1 MQNYSYKVKN
11 ILKRHKNHTRY
22 IIVFFLLSAFVVS
35 FVCSAL
41 MKPAVSMT
49 NNDYLD
55 ENAYE
60 SEDLSNISFDM
71 EDNPTLLANATDGY
85 PITSG
90 KYEESD
96 WYTGGSLG
104 IAGDFHMFAFD
115 QLILNQ
121 HLNGNFATPNLYL
134 AAGAKAIGPNNDIK
148 ERMLSVVSNSIG
160 LIGVYFDDY
169 DDGNGGGNKYQS
181 AQIKFSDLYVPS
193 SCTITQFYPS
203 QTDLFDLSPMKQY
216 EAVNDEGNK
225 LVGYGNVINESTSR
239 GFSLKKIN
247 GQCYIQHAGSDYID
261 FSSYKT
267 KYQQMS
273 NSYSKLQSNV
283 EFNNGNINLPD
294 SSVQAQNILN
304 ITASDFNSINQ
315 HFSIS
320 GIDWSDGQY
329 QNNQTLVINVDLAGQ
344 TDFAFNKDVKY
355 SYKGS
360 TNLILNGGE
369 DSLYK
374 GTNILWNF
382 YDSSET
388 DGVYKGKIHNT
399 KTINGQFLAPGAD
412 VKLDVTFNG
421 NAIANKI
428 VINQESH
435 RADYLGAVITEN
447 KISVTAKKE
456 WLDNGSESHSAV
468 MVNLYQSTKP
478 RLSGDDIL
486 SNSALYKENVALN
499 EGNNWQHQ
507 WENLPNHDSDGNTYY
522 YYIVETNKPSDY
534 GTAYLN
540 NGVGKSNGTITVKNY
555 KPEYTELTVEKKWF
569 DRNGN
574 SISAPTDEIEFKL
587 YQSTFNASEKPGD
600 AELYPNETDAIHK
613 LNSSNNWSTTIGN
626 LPPVNEKGENLYYYV
641 EETSVENYKAT
652 YEKNGNTITIK
663 NKKIDGGLEINKQW
677 VDKDG
682 NPTSPTVNNIKVN
695 LKRTLTAP
703 SQTTSSGTGSDTRED
718 GLEIVGSVNLKRV
731 KLINNVNQDTNLGKV
746 IDITSSDAK
755 SPVTNWNKVSKIKIK
770 INAGSSEL
778 QLHLRY
784 NVTDQV
790 QTGTEIKKI
799 QNNQEIDIDSL
810 TTSNI
815 AAVVD
820 YDDNNGFDVDVEFLA
835 PITQKYTLN
844 IDWNGIASE
853 NDIFTA
859 ELYECDTTSDVGTS
873 VASVSLKP
881 DTNSTNF
888 DGYELISD
896 KYYYVKVKDN
906 SVKDGYTV
914 FGLPT
919 SKIKGDASVTS
930 DISCIGSNGAV
941 SGAPS
946 DAEYVAGYQN
956 IVLNAANGWSYRIE
970 ELPFVNA
977 SNQTYYY
984 YFEEVVPNGAEY
996 IPIQYSGNGVSLS
1009 TDSTKTINLTNMITG
1024 DTPESTNIQINV
1036 EKIWRGFDSKPN
1048 SITVQLQR
1056 SSDNGNTW
1064 TDVSGKS
1071 ATLDES
1077 NQWKCSFIDLPKKS
1091 DDDSVTYQY
1100 KVVEKN
1106 IPVGYNVSYS
1116 SDKMTESGTVTI
1128 TNTLKSLELAVN
1140 KKWIDN
1146 NSSNRPD
1153 ITLTLQRKLS
1163 DSGTWQDY
1171 ASVQPTPTKNG
1182 STWTYTY
1189 SNLPAYD
1196 TNGTTKYY
1204 YRVVEKSNPSGY
1216 VKVSSDSNGVAIDS
1230 TDKTITII
1238 NIKTLSLNLTKN
1250 WSDPDTQHND
1260 ITVEIHRSTNPND
1273 VPKQTFITVTSTSMS
1288 ASATSTTI
1296 LTTTTAPTTKTYVF
1310 NNLPQNNKP
1319 TNGGDYIA
1327 SVSNSFK
1334 YKLNSSD
1341 SYTNGTISSDGSST
1355 ISNVPA
1361 DNSYI
1366 KYQVGAVYKLDL
1378 TRIKSGDTVTFKFN
1392 SDNKDNTNFGYYSN
1406 KSGGFVGFTKSSDN
1420 TYSVKITDDISHYEF
1435 QCWSNEPEI
1444 TDTSSLSFTA
1454 NGMSSLI
1461 EVSVTA
1467 ASTTTSTSISTT
1479 SIITTTTTNA
1489 PSGNV
1494 VSGTITDYSSSPVI
1508 ELAQIRK
1515 AKFTFSG
1522 NQWAEAKIKIKKSTN
1537 VLHEIKIGFF
1547 NSDNTCVC
1555 IELPSD
1561 AIKDFLDSSTYIEK
1575 KIWGNTN
1582 YVFNSNSI
1590 TFTFTDAVDSIQ
1602 IEISNPSQK
1611 FTSIEYVVSDDST
1624 AQFKSAFKISGLNL
1638 LASNQGSN
1646 SNTDATLVQEVTL
1659 GSNNSWTKTI
1669 SDLPMYDESGN
1680 VYYYWVEEKF
1690 VNGYQSSYQYGDSPG
1705 DTGYITGNNGNITI
1719 LNTKVTSG
1727 SIEMPSTGGKGI
1739 NDYRNAGI
1747 IMMTASA
1754 GIYIALKIL
1763 KKKSMEFK

>member
-1 MQNYSYKVKN
+1 MMQNYSYKVKN

-134 AAGAKAIGPNNDIK
+134 AGGATTIGPNNDIK

-160 LIGVYFDDY
+160 LIGDYNDDY
-169 DDGNGGGNKYQS
+169 ENNKYKS
-181 AQIKFSDLYVPS
+181 SQIKFSDLYVPS

-216 EAVNDEGNK
+216 EAVKDEGNK

-304 ITASDFNSINQ
+304 ITASDFNSIKQ

-360 TNLILNGGE
+360 TASILNGGE

-399 KTINGQFLAPGAD
+399 ATINGQFLAPGAD

-435 RADYLGAVITEN
+435 RADYLGAVIKETE
-447 KISVTAKKE
+447 ISVTAKKE

-486 SNSALYKENVALN
+486 SNSDLYEENVELN

-574 SISAPTDEIEFKL
+574 SISSPTDEIEFKL

-663 NKKIDGGLEINKQW
+663 NKKNDGGLEINKQW

-682 NPTSPTVNNIKVN
+682 NPTSPTVNNITVN
-695 LKRTLTAP
+695 LKRALTAP

-718 GLEIVGSVNLKRV
+718 GLEIVGQVDYPRYNGGV
-731 KLINNVNQDTNLGKV
+731 V
-746 IDITSSDAK
+746 DITDS
-755 SPVTNWNKVSKIKIK
+755 TNSKVVKAMTENVRNKVSKIEITVVGSP
-770 INAGSSEL
+770 NGAFQYNCDQSGNNGSSNI
-778 QLHLRY
+778 QL
-784 NVTDQV
+784 NTS
-790 QTGTEIKKI
+790 T
-799 QNNQEIDIDSL
+799 IDLDNISL
-810 TTSNI
+810 TSNYI
-815 AAVVD
+815 KLDMYGDFTASVK
-820 YDDNNGFDVDVEFLA
+820 FLA
-835 PITQKYTLN
+835 PIAPKYTLN
-844 IDWNGIASE
+844 IDWNGVASE
-853 NDIFTA
+853 DDIFIA

-888 DGYELISD
+888 DGYELISN
-896 KYYYVKVKDN
+896 KYYYVKIKDN

-930 DISCIGSNGAV
+930 SISCFGSNGAV

-946 DAEYVAGYQN
+946 DAESVAGYQN

-996 IPIQYSGNGVSLS
+996 IPIQYNGNGVSLS

-1036 EKIWRGFDSKPN
+1036 EKIWRGFDSEPS

-1091 DDDSVTYQY
+1091 DDNSVTYQY

-1171 ASVQPTPTKNG
+1171 VSVQPTPTKNG
-1182 STWTYTY
+1182 NTWTYTY

-1216 VKVSSDSNGVAIDS
+1216 VKVSADSNGVAIDS

-1260 ITVEIHRSTNPND
+1260 ITVEIHRSTNKND

-1296 LTTTTAPTTKTYVF
+1296 LTTTTAPTTKTYIF

-1406 KSGGFVGFTKSSDN
+1406 KSEGFVGFTKSSDN

-1467 ASTTTSTSISTT
+1467 ASTTTLTSATTSTSISTT

-1489 PSGNV
+1489 PSGN
-1494 VSGTITDYSSSPVI
+1494 SETGTINYDGTEYTITVNNGNDIQIEKIIFDIKAIQGSNQVSVKLFNSENIVEWGQYVASLYIQNYSSLNISQKQKCNYSMNGNTVTIYDFEDKINKIVFYNSGLTATIDYKIIYADDGGTQQNSNSMNPVAFAYSSS
-1508 ELAQIRK
+1508 
-1515 AKFTFSG
+1515 
-1522 NQWAEAKIKIKKSTN
+1522 
-1537 VLHEIKIGFF
+1537 
-1547 NSDNTCVC
+1547 
-1555 IELPSD
+1555 
-1561 AIKDFLDSSTYIEK
+1561 FLK
-1575 KIWGNTN
+1575 G
-1582 YVFNSNSI
+1582 
-1590 TFTFTDAVDSIQ
+1590 
-1602 IEISNPSQK
+1602 
-1611 FTSIEYVVSDDST
+1611 
-1624 AQFKSAFKISGLNL
+1624 
-1638 LASNQGSN
+1638 N
-1646 SNTDATLVQEVTL
+1646 SNTDATLVREVTL

>member
-1 MQNYSYKVKN
+1 MMQNYSYKVKN

-96 WYTGGSLG
+96 WYTGGPLG

-121 HLNGNFATPNLYL
+121 HLNGNFATPNLVIKKV
-134 AAGAKAIGPNNDIK
+134 AATIGQNQKIREK
-148 ERMLSVVSNSIG
+148 MLSIAQNSISVWG
-160 LIGVYFDDY
+160 SYPSHGTWQNVSDFYIPKDINVSSLNPLTLDNIKFY
-169 DDGNGGGNKYQS
+169 DDNGVNLQEQKNQS
-181 AQIKFSDLYVPS
+181 WNVVLENLSFSV
-193 SCTITQFYPS
+193 
-203 QTDLFDLSPMKQY
+203 K
-216 EAVNDEGNK
+216 
-225 LVGYGNVINESTSR
+225 
-239 GFSLKKIN
+239 
-247 GQCYIQHAGSDYID
+247 HADDYID

-344 TDFAFNKDVKY
+344 TDFDFNKEVKY
-355 SYKGS
+355 CYKGS
-360 TNLILNGGE
+360 TDPINGGE
-369 DSLYK
+369 ESIFK

-399 KTINGQFLAPGAD
+399 AIINGQFLAPGAD
-412 VKLDVTFNG
+412 VKLDVNFNG

-486 SNSALYKENVALN
+486 SNSDLYEENVELN

-507 WENLPNHDSDGNTYY
+507 WGNLPNHDSDGNTYY

-555 KPEYTELTVEKKWF
+555 KPEYTKLTVEKKWF

-663 NKKIDGGLEINKQW
+663 NKKNDGGLEINKQW

-682 NPTSPTVNNIKVN
+682 NPTSPTVNNITVN

-718 GLEIVGSVNLKRV
+718 GLEIVGQVDCPAYKGGV
-731 KLINNVNQDTNLGKV
+731 V
-746 IDITSSDAK
+746 DITDS
-755 SPVTNWNKVSKIKIK
+755 TNSKVVKAMTENVRNKVSKIEITVVGSP
-770 INAGSSEL
+770 NGAFQYNCDQSGNNGSSNI
-778 QLHLRY
+778 QL
-784 NVTDQV
+784 NTS
-790 QTGTEIKKI
+790 T
-799 QNNQEIDIDSL
+799 IDLDNISL
-810 TTSNI
+810 TSNYI
-815 AAVVD
+815 KLEMYGDFTASVK
-820 YDDNNGFDVDVEFLA
+820 FLA

-844 IDWNGIASE
+844 IDWNGVASE
-853 NDIFTA
+853 DDIFIA

-930 DISCIGSNGAV
+930 DISCFGSNGAV

-946 DAEYVAGYQN
+946 DAESVADYQN

-1296 LTTTTAPTTKTYVF
+1296 LTTTTAPTTKTYIF

-1435 QCWSNEPEI
+1435 QCWSNELEI

-1467 ASTTTSTSISTT
+1467 ASTTTSTSATTSTSISTT

-1537 VLHEIKIGFF
+1537 VLHEIKLGFF

-1561 AIKDFLDSSTYIEK
+1561 AIKDFLDPSTYIEK
-1575 KIWGNTN
+1575 KIWDKTN

-1590 TFTFTDAVDSIQ
+1590 TFTFNDAVDSIQ
-1602 IEISNPSQK
+1602 IEISKSSYK

-1638 LASNQGSN
+1638 LALNQGSN

-1705 DTGYITGNNGNITI
+1705 DTGYITGNKGNITI

>member
-1 MQNYSYKVKN
+1 MMQNYSYKVKN

-134 AAGAKAIGPNNDIK
+134 ATGAAAIGPNNDIK

-160 LIGVYFDDY
+160 LIGKYFDDY

-193 SCTITQFYPS
+193 SCTINQIHPG
-203 QTDLFDLSPMKQY
+203 QTDFFDLSPMKQY
-216 EAVNDEGNK
+216 EAVRDEGNK
-225 LVGYGNVINESTSR
+225 LVGYGKVINESTSR

-360 TNLILNGGE
+360 TDSILNGGE
-369 DSLYK
+369 NSLYK

-399 KTINGQFLAPGAD
+399 ATINGQFLAPGAD

-435 RADYLGAVITEN
+435 RADYLGAVIEETE
-447 KISVTAKKE
+447 ISVTAKKE

-468 MVNLYQSTKP
+468 MVNLYQSKKP

-486 SNSALYKENVALN
+486 SKSDLYEENVELN

-574 SISAPTDEIEFKL
+574 SISSPTDEIEFKL

-682 NPTSPTVNNIKVN
+682 NPTSPTVNNITVN
-695 LKRTLTAP
+695 LKRALTAP

-718 GLEIVGSVNLKRV
+718 GLEIVGQVDYPSNKGGVV
-731 KLINNVNQDTNLGKV
+731 
-746 IDITSSDAK
+746 DITDS
-755 SPVTNWNKVSKIKIK
+755 TNSKVVKAMTENVRNKVSKIEITVVGSP
-770 INAGSSEL
+770 NGAFQYNCDQNGNNGSSNI
-778 QLHLRY
+778 QL
-784 NVTDQV
+784 NTS
-790 QTGTEIKKI
+790 T
-799 QNNQEIDIDSL
+799 IDLDNISL
-810 TTSNI
+810 TSNYI
-815 AAVVD
+815 KLDMYGDFTASVK
-820 YDDNNGFDVDVEFLA
+820 FLA
-835 PITQKYTLN
+835 PIAPKYTLN
-844 IDWNGIASE
+844 IDWNGVASE
-853 NDIFTA
+853 DDIFVA

-946 DAEYVAGYQN
+946 DAESVAGYQN

-1196 TNGTTKYY
+1196 TNGITKYY

-1288 ASATSTTI
+1288 TSATSTTI

-1406 KSGGFVGFTKSSDN
+1406 KSEGFVGFTKSSDN

-1435 QCWSNEPEI
+1435 QCWSNELEI

-1467 ASTTTSTSISTT
+1467 AS
-1479 SIITTTTTNA
+1479 A

-1537 VLHEIKIGFF
+1537 VLHEIKLGFF

-1561 AIKDFLDSSTYIEK
+1561 AIKDFLDSSAYIEK
-1575 KIWGNTN
+1575 TIWGNTN

-1590 TFTFTDAVDSIQ
+1590 TFTFTDDVDSIQ
-1602 IEISNPSQK
+1602 IEISNPNQK

>member
-1 MQNYSYKVKN
+1 MMQNYSYKVKN

-121 HLNGNFATPNLYL
+121 HFNGNFATPNLYL
-134 AAGAKAIGPNNDIK
+134 AGAATAFGPNNDIK

-160 LIGVYFDDY
+160 LIGEYLDDY
-169 DDGNGGGNKYQS
+169 DDGNGGGNKDKS
-181 AQIKFSDLYVPS
+181 AQIKFSDLYVPL
-193 SCTITQFYPS
+193 SCTITQFNPS
-203 QTDLFDLSPMKQY
+203 GHSNVFDLSPMKQY
-216 EAVNDEGNK
+216 EVVWGKDKK
-225 LVGYGNVINESTSR
+225 LVGYGKVINESTSR

-304 ITASDFNSINQ
+304 ITASDFNSIKQ

-360 TNLILNGGE
+360 TASILNGGE

-399 KTINGQFLAPGAD
+399 ATINGQFLAPGAD

-435 RADYLGAVITEN
+435 RADYLGAVIKETE
-447 KISVTAKKE
+447 ISVTAKKE

-486 SNSALYKENVALN
+486 SNSDLYEENVELN

-507 WENLPNHDSDGNTYY
+507 WENLPNHDIDGNTYY

-663 NKKIDGGLEINKQW
+663 NKKNDGGLEINKQW

-682 NPTSPTVNNIKVN
+682 NPTSPTVNNITVN

-718 GLEIVGSVNLKRV
+718 GLEIVGQVDYPRYNGGV
-731 KLINNVNQDTNLGKV
+731 V
-746 IDITSSDAK
+746 DITDS
-755 SPVTNWNKVSKIKIK
+755 TNSKVVKAMTENVRNKVSKIEITVVGSP
-770 INAGSSEL
+770 NGAFQYNCDQSGNNGSSNI
-778 QLHLRY
+778 QL
-784 NVTDQV
+784 NTS
-790 QTGTEIKKI
+790 T
-799 QNNQEIDIDSL
+799 IDLDNISL
-810 TTSNI
+810 TSNYIKLDMYGDFTASVKFLSPI
-815 AAVVD
+815 A
-820 YDDNNGFDVDVEFLA
+820 
-835 PITQKYTLN
+835 PKYTLN
-844 IDWNGIASE
+844 IDWNGVASE
-853 NDIFTA
+853 DDIFIA

-888 DGYELISD
+888 DGYELISN
-896 KYYYVKVKDN
+896 KYYYVKIKDN

-930 DISCIGSNGAV
+930 DISCFGSNGAV

-946 DAEYVAGYQN
+946 DAESVAGYQN

-1091 DDDSVTYQY
+1091 DDNSVTYQY

-1182 STWTYTY
+1182 NTWTYTY

-1216 VKVSSDSNGVAIDS
+1216 VKVSADSNGVAIDG

-1260 ITVEIHRSTNPND
+1260 ITVEIHRSTNKND

-1296 LTTTTAPTTKTYVF
+1296 LTTTTAPTTKTYIF

-1406 KSGGFVGFTKSSDN
+1406 KSEGFVGFTKSSDN

-1467 ASTTTSTSISTT
+1467 ASTTTSTSATTSTSISTT
-1479 SIITTTTTNA
+1479 SIITTTTINA
-1489 PSGNV
+1489 PSGN
-1494 VSGTITDYSSSPVI
+1494 SETGTINYDGTEYTITINNGNDIQIEKIIFDIKAIQGSNQVSVKLFNSENIVEWGQYVASLYIQNYSSLNISQKQKCNYSMNGNTVTIYDFEDKINKIVFYNSGLTATIDYKIIYADDGGTQQNSNSMNPVAFAYSSS
-1508 ELAQIRK
+1508 
-1515 AKFTFSG
+1515 
-1522 NQWAEAKIKIKKSTN
+1522 
-1537 VLHEIKIGFF
+1537 
-1547 NSDNTCVC
+1547 
-1555 IELPSD
+1555 
-1561 AIKDFLDSSTYIEK
+1561 FLK
-1575 KIWGNTN
+1575 G
-1582 YVFNSNSI
+1582 
-1590 TFTFTDAVDSIQ
+1590 
-1602 IEISNPSQK
+1602 
-1611 FTSIEYVVSDDST
+1611 
-1624 AQFKSAFKISGLNL
+1624 
-1638 LASNQGSN
+1638 N

-1705 DTGYITGNNGNITI
+1705 DTGYIKGNNGNITI

>member
-121 HLNGNFATPNLYL
+121 HFNGNFATPNLYL
-134 AAGAKAIGPNNDIK
+134 AGAATAFGPNNDIK

-160 LIGVYFDDY
+160 LIGEYLDDY
-169 DDGNGGGNKYQS
+169 DDGNGGGNKDKS
-181 AQIKFSDLYVPS
+181 AQIKFSDLYVPL
-193 SCTITQFYPS
+193 SCTITQFNPS
-203 QTDLFDLSPMKQY
+203 GHSNVFDLSPMKQY
-216 EAVNDEGNK
+216 EVVWGKDKK
-225 LVGYGNVINESTSR
+225 LVGYGKVINESTSR

-304 ITASDFNSINQ
+304 ITASDFNSIKQ

-360 TNLILNGGE
+360 TASILNGGE

-399 KTINGQFLAPGAD
+399 ATINGQFLAPGAD

-435 RADYLGAVITEN
+435 RADYLGAVIKETE
-447 KISVTAKKE
+447 ISVTAKKE

-486 SNSALYKENVALN
+486 SNSDLYEENVELN

-507 WENLPNHDSDGNTYY
+507 WENLPNHDIDGNTYY

-663 NKKIDGGLEINKQW
+663 NKKNDGGLEINKQW

-682 NPTSPTVNNIKVN
+682 NPTSPTVNNITVN

-718 GLEIVGSVNLKRV
+718 GLEIVGQVDYPRYNGGV
-731 KLINNVNQDTNLGKV
+731 V
-746 IDITSSDAK
+746 DITDS
-755 SPVTNWNKVSKIKIK
+755 TNSKVVKAMTENVRNKVSKIEITVVGSP
-770 INAGSSEL
+770 NGAFQYNCDQSGNNGSSNI
-778 QLHLRY
+778 QL
-784 NVTDQV
+784 NTS
-790 QTGTEIKKI
+790 T
-799 QNNQEIDIDSL
+799 IDLDNISL
-810 TTSNI
+810 TSNYIKLDMYGDFTASVKFLSPI
-815 AAVVD
+815 A
-820 YDDNNGFDVDVEFLA
+820 
-835 PITQKYTLN
+835 PKYTLN
-844 IDWNGIASE
+844 IDWNGVASE
-853 NDIFTA
+853 DDIFIA

-888 DGYELISD
+888 DGYELISN
-896 KYYYVKVKDN
+896 KYYYVKIKDN

-930 DISCIGSNGAV
+930 DISCFGSNGAV

-946 DAEYVAGYQN
+946 DAESVAGYQN

-1091 DDDSVTYQY
+1091 DDNSVTYQY

-1182 STWTYTY
+1182 NTWTYTY

-1216 VKVSSDSNGVAIDS
+1216 VKVSADSNGVAIDG

-1260 ITVEIHRSTNPND
+1260 ITVEIHRSTNKND

-1296 LTTTTAPTTKTYVF
+1296 LTTTTAPTTKTYIF

-1406 KSGGFVGFTKSSDN
+1406 KSEGFVGFTKSSDN

-1467 ASTTTSTSISTT
+1467 ASTTTSTSATTSTSISTT
-1479 SIITTTTTNA
+1479 SIITTTTINA
-1489 PSGNV
+1489 PSGN
-1494 VSGTITDYSSSPVI
+1494 SETGTINYDGTEYTITINNGNDIQIEKIIFDIKAIQGSNQVSVKLFNSENIVEWGQYVASLYIQNYSSLNISQKQKCNYSMNGNTVTIYDFEDKINKIVFYNSGLTATIDYKIIYADDGGTQQNSNSMNPVAFAYSSS
-1508 ELAQIRK
+1508 
-1515 AKFTFSG
+1515 
-1522 NQWAEAKIKIKKSTN
+1522 
-1537 VLHEIKIGFF
+1537 
-1547 NSDNTCVC
+1547 
-1555 IELPSD
+1555 
-1561 AIKDFLDSSTYIEK
+1561 FLK
-1575 KIWGNTN
+1575 G
-1582 YVFNSNSI
+1582 
-1590 TFTFTDAVDSIQ
+1590 
-1602 IEISNPSQK
+1602 
-1611 FTSIEYVVSDDST
+1611 
-1624 AQFKSAFKISGLNL
+1624 
-1638 LASNQGSN
+1638 N

-1705 DTGYITGNNGNITI
+1705 DTGYIKGNNGNITI

>member
-1 MQNYSYKVKN
+1 MMQNYSYKVKN

-121 HLNGNFATPNLYL
+121 HLNGNFATPNLVIKGI
-134 AAGAKAIGPNNDIK
+134 AATIGQNQKIREK
-148 ERMLSVVSNSIG
+148 MLSIAQNSISVWG
-160 LIGVYFDDY
+160 SYPSYGTWQNVSDFYIPKDINVSSLKPLTLD
-169 DDGNGGGNKYQS
+169 N
-181 AQIKFSDLYVPS
+181 IKFYDNNG
-193 SCTITQFYPS
+193 
-203 QTDLFDLSPMKQY
+203 
-216 EAVNDEGNK
+216 VNLQEQKNQSW
-225 LVGYGNVINESTSR
+225 NVILENLS
-239 GFSLKKIN
+239 FSVK
-247 GQCYIQHAGSDYID
+247 HADNYID

-304 ITASDFNSINQ
+304 ITASDFNSISQ

-344 TDFAFNKDVKY
+344 TDFAFNKAVTY

-360 TNLILNGGE
+360 ADSILNGGE
-369 DSLYK
+369 NSLYK

-399 KTINGQFLAPGAD
+399 AIINGQFLAPGAD

-435 RADYLGAVITEN
+435 RADYLGAVIKETE
-447 KISVTAKKE
+447 ISVTAKKE

-486 SNSALYKENVALN
+486 SNSDLYEENVELN

-574 SISAPTDEIEFKL
+574 SISSPTDEIEFKL

-663 NKKIDGGLEINKQW
+663 NKKNDGGLEINKQW

-682 NPTSPTVNNIKVN
+682 NPTSPTVNNITVN

-731 KLINNVNQDTNLGKV
+731 KLNNANQDTNLGKV

-755 SPVTNWNKVSKIKIK
+755 SPVTNWKKVSKIKIK
-770 INAGSSEL
+770 INAGSSAL
-778 QLHLRY
+778 QLNLRY
-784 NVTDQV
+784 NVTDQIY
-790 QTGTEIKKI
+790 TGTEIKKI
-799 QNNQEIDIDSL
+799 QNNQEIDIDNL

-815 AAVVD
+815 AAVVN
-820 YDDNNGFDVDVEFLA
+820 YDDNNGFDVDIEFLA

-844 IDWNGIASE
+844 IDWNGVASE
-853 NDIFTA
+853 DDIFVA

-919 SKIKGDASVTS
+919 SKIKGDVSVTS
-930 DISCIGSNGAV
+930 DISCFGSNGAV

-946 DAEYVAGYQN
+946 DAESVAGYQN

-1036 EKIWRGFDSKPN
+1036 EKIWRSFDSKPN

-1250 WSDPDTQHND
+1250 WSDLDTQHND

-1273 VPKQTFITVTSTSMS
+1273 VPKQTLITVTSTSMS
-1288 ASATSTTI
+1288 TSATSTTI

-1435 QCWSNEPEI
+1435 QCWGNEPEI

-1561 AIKDFLDSSTYIEK
+1561 AIKYFLDSSTYIEK

>member
-1 MQNYSYKVKN
+1 MMQNYSYKVKN

-85 PITSG
+85 PVTSG

-134 AAGAKAIGPNNDIK
+134 AGGATAIGPNNDIK

-160 LIGVYFDDY
+160 LIGVYLDDY

-216 EAVNDEGNK
+216 EAVRDEGNK

-360 TNLILNGGE
+360 TDSILNGGE

-399 KTINGQFLAPGAD
+399 ATINGQFLAPGAD

-435 RADYLGAVITEN
+435 RADYLGAVIKETE
-447 KISVTAKKE
+447 ISVTAKKE

-486 SNSALYKENVALN
+486 SNSDLYEENVELN

-574 SISAPTDEIEFKL
+574 SISSPTDEIEFKL

-682 NPTSPTVNNIKVN
+682 NPTSPTVNNITVN
-695 LKRTLTAP
+695 LKRALTAP

-718 GLEIVGSVNLKRV
+718 GLEIVGQVDYPRYNGGV
-731 KLINNVNQDTNLGKV
+731 V
-746 IDITSSDAK
+746 DITDS
-755 SPVTNWNKVSKIKIK
+755 TNSKVVKAMTENVRNKVSKIEITVVGSP
-770 INAGSSEL
+770 NGAFQYNCDQSGNNGSSNI
-778 QLHLRY
+778 QL
-784 NVTDQV
+784 NTS
-790 QTGTEIKKI
+790 T
-799 QNNQEIDIDSL
+799 IDLDNTSL
-810 TTSNI
+810 TSNYI
-815 AAVVD
+815 KLDMYGDFTASVK
-820 YDDNNGFDVDVEFLA
+820 FLA
-835 PITQKYTLN
+835 PIAPKYTLN
-844 IDWNGIASE
+844 IDWNGVASE
-853 NDIFTA
+853 DDIFIA

-888 DGYELISD
+888 DGYELISN
-896 KYYYVKVKDN
+896 KYYYVKIKDN

-919 SKIKGDASVTS
+919 SKIKGDVSVTS
-930 DISCIGSNGAV
+930 DISCFGSNGAV

-946 DAEYVAGYQN
+946 DAESVAGYQN

-970 ELPFVNA
+970 GLPFVNV

-996 IPIQYSGNGVSLS
+996 IPIQYSGNGVCLS

-1296 LTTTTAPTTKTYVF
+1296 LTTTTAPTTKTYIF

-1461 EVSVTA
+1461 EVTVTA
-1467 ASTTTSTSISTT
+1467 ASTTTSTTTTT

-1489 PSGNV
+1489 PSGN
-1494 VSGTITDYSSSPVI
+1494 SETGTINYDGTEYTITVNNGNDIQINSVVFDIKDITSGNQIHVSFLNAEKNSEWNHVASLYIQNYSSLNISDKQRCNYSMNGNTVTIYDFEDKINKIVFYNSGLTATIDYKIIYADDGGTQQNSNSMNPVAFAYSSS
-1508 ELAQIRK
+1508 
-1515 AKFTFSG
+1515 
-1522 NQWAEAKIKIKKSTN
+1522 
-1537 VLHEIKIGFF
+1537 
-1547 NSDNTCVC
+1547 
-1555 IELPSD
+1555 
-1561 AIKDFLDSSTYIEK
+1561 FLK
-1575 KIWGNTN
+1575 G
-1582 YVFNSNSI
+1582 
-1590 TFTFTDAVDSIQ
+1590 
-1602 IEISNPSQK
+1602 
-1611 FTSIEYVVSDDST
+1611 
-1624 AQFKSAFKISGLNL
+1624 
-1638 LASNQGSN
+1638 N

-1690 VNGYQSSYQYGDSPG
+1690 VNGYQSSYQYGDSPS
-1705 DTGYITGNNGNITI
+1705 DTGYITGTNGNITI

-1739 NDYRNAGI
+1739 NDYRNAGF

>member
-1 MQNYSYKVKN
+1 MMQNYSYKVKN

-134 AAGAKAIGPNNDIK
+134 AAGATAIGPNNDIK

-344 TDFAFNKDVKY
+344 TDFAFNKDVTY

-360 TNLILNGGE
+360 ADSILNGGE
-369 DSLYK
+369 ASLFK

-382 YDSSET
+382 YDSSKT
-388 DGVYKGKIHNT
+388 DGVYKGKIHST
-399 KTINGQFLAPGAD
+399 ETINGQFLAPGAD

-456 WLDNGSESHSAV
+456 WLDNGGESHSAV

-486 SNSALYKENVALN
+486 SNAALYAKNVELN

-522 YYIVETNKPSDY
+522 YYIVETNKPIDY

-574 SISAPTDEIEFKL
+574 SISSPTDEIEFKL

-663 NKKIDGGLEINKQW
+663 NKKNDGGLEINKQW

-682 NPTSPTVNNIKVN
+682 NSTTPTVNNITVN
-695 LKRTLTAP
+695 LKRALTAP

-718 GLEIVGSVNLKRV
+718 GLEIVGQVDYPAYKGGV
-731 KLINNVNQDTNLGKV
+731 V
-746 IDITSSDAK
+746 DITDS
-755 SPVTNWNKVSKIKIK
+755 TNSKVVKAMTENVRNKVRKIEITVVGGP
-770 INAGSSEL
+770 NGDFQYNCDQNGNNGSS
-778 QLHLRY
+778 
-784 NVTDQV
+784 N
-790 QTGTEIKKI
+790 IKL
-799 QNNQEIDIDSL
+799 NTSTIDLDNISL
-810 TTSNI
+810 TSNYI
-815 AAVVD
+815 KLDMYGDFTASVK
-820 YDDNNGFDVDVEFLA
+820 FLA
-835 PITQKYTLN
+835 PIAPKYTLN
-844 IDWNGIASE
+844 IDWNGVASE
-853 NDIFTA
+853 DDIFIA

-946 DAEYVAGYQN
+946 DAESVAGYQN

-1273 VPKQTFITVTSTSMS
+1273 VPKQTLITVTSTSMS

-1435 QCWSNEPEI
+1435 QCWGNEPEI

-1461 EVSVTA
+1461 EVSV
-1467 ASTTTSTSISTT
+1467 
-1479 SIITTTTTNA
+1479 TTTTTNA

-1508 ELAQIRK
+1508 ELAKIRK

-1537 VLHEIKIGFF
+1537 VLQEIKIGFF

>member
-1 MQNYSYKVKN
+1 MMQNYSYKVKN

-134 AAGAKAIGPNNDIK
+134 AAGATAIGPNNDIK

-344 TDFAFNKDVKY
+344 TDFAFNKNVKY

-360 TNLILNGGE
+360 TDLILNGGE

-399 KTINGQFLAPGAD
+399 ATINGQFLAPGAD

-486 SNSALYKENVALN
+486 SNSALYAENVELN

-507 WENLPNHDSDGNTYY
+507 WENIPNHDSDGNTYY

-574 SISAPTDEIEFKL
+574 SISSPTDEIEFKL

-663 NKKIDGGLEINKQW
+663 NKKNDGGLEINKQW

-682 NPTSPTVNNIKVN
+682 NPTSPTVNNITVN
-695 LKRTLTAP
+695 LKRALTAP

-718 GLEIVGSVNLKRV
+718 GLEIVGQVDYPRYNGGV
-731 KLINNVNQDTNLGKV
+731 V
-746 IDITSSDAK
+746 DITDS
-755 SPVTNWNKVSKIKIK
+755 TNSKVVKAMTENVRNKVSKIEITVVGSP
-770 INAGSSEL
+770 NGAFQYNCDQSGNNGSSNI
-778 QLHLRY
+778 QL
-784 NVTDQV
+784 NTS
-790 QTGTEIKKI
+790 T
-799 QNNQEIDIDSL
+799 IDLDNISL
-810 TTSNI
+810 TSNYI
-815 AAVVD
+815 KLDMYGDFTASVK
-820 YDDNNGFDVDVEFLA
+820 FLA
-835 PITQKYTLN
+835 PIAPKYTLN
-844 IDWNGIASE
+844 IDWNGVASE
-853 NDIFTA
+853 DDIFIA

-946 DAEYVAGYQN
+946 DAESVAGYQN

-1100 KVVEKN
+1100 KVAEKN

-1116 SDKMTESGTVTI
+1116 SDKMTESGTVKI

-1153 ITLTLQRKLS
+1153 ITLTLQRKSS

-1171 ASVQPTPTKNG
+1171 VSVQPTPTKNG
-1182 STWTYTY
+1182 NTWTYTY

-1216 VKVSSDSNGVAIDS
+1216 VKVSADSNGVAIDS

-1435 QCWSNEPEI
+1435 QCWGNEPEI

-1467 ASTTTSTSISTT
+1467 
-1479 SIITTTTTNA
+1479 NA
-1489 PSGNV
+1489 PSSNV

-1508 ELAQIRK
+1508 ELAQTQIRK

-1522 NQWAEAKIKIKKSTN
+1522 NEWAEAKIKIKKSTN
-1537 VLHEIKIGFF
+1537 ETKKIKLGFF
-1547 NSDNTCVC
+1547 SNNNSNIC
-1555 IELPSD
+1555 IEDDRSETD
-1561 AIKDFLDSSTYIEK
+1561 ADWSNWVEENSYSISGKQRVFKD
-1575 KIWGNTN
+1575 
-1582 YVFNSNSI
+1582 NSI
-1590 TFTFTDAVDSIQ
+1590 TFTFTDDVDSIQ
-1602 IEISNPSQK
+1602 IEISNSNQK

-1646 SNTDATLVQEVTL
+1646 FNTDATLVQEVTL

>member
-1 MQNYSYKVKN
+1 MMQNYSYKVKN

-134 AAGAKAIGPNNDIK
+134 AGGAAAIGPNNDIS

-160 LIGVYFDDY
+160 LIGKYFDDY

-193 SCTITQFYPS
+193 SCTITKPHPS
-203 QTDLFDLSPMKQY
+203 QTDFFDLSPMKQY
-216 EAVNDEGNK
+216 EAVRDEGNK

-315 HFSIS
+315 LFSIS

-344 TDFAFNKDVKY
+344 TDFAFNKAVQY

-360 TNLILNGGE
+360 TDSILNGGE
-369 DSLYK
+369 NSLYK

-388 DGVYKGKIHNT
+388 DGVYKGKIHST
-399 KTINGQFLAPGAD
+399 AIINGQFLAPGAD
-412 VKLDVTFNG
+412 VKLDVSFNG

-486 SNSALYKENVALN
+486 SNSDLYEENVELN

-663 NKKIDGGLEINKQW
+663 NKKNDGGLEINKQW

-682 NPTSPTVNNIKVN
+682 NPTSPTVNNITVN
-695 LKRTLTAP
+695 LKRALTAP
-703 SQTTSSGTGSDTRED
+703 SQTTSSGTGSDIRED
-718 GLEIVGSVNLKRV
+718 GLEIVGQVDYPRYNGGV
-731 KLINNVNQDTNLGKV
+731 V
-746 IDITSSDAK
+746 DITDS
-755 SPVTNWNKVSKIKIK
+755 TNSKVVKAMTENVRNKVSKIEITVVGSP
-770 INAGSSEL
+770 NGAFQYNCDQSGNNGSSNI
-778 QLHLRY
+778 QL
-784 NVTDQV
+784 NTS
-790 QTGTEIKKI
+790 T
-799 QNNQEIDIDSL
+799 IDLDNISL
-810 TTSNI
+810 TSNYI
-815 AAVVD
+815 KLDMYGDFTASVK
-820 YDDNNGFDVDVEFLA
+820 FLA
-835 PITQKYTLN
+835 PIAPKYTLN
-844 IDWNGIASE
+844 IDWNGVASE
-853 NDIFTA
+853 DDIFIA
-859 ELYECDTTSDVGTS
+859 ELYECDTTSDVGTF

-881 DTNSTNF
+881 DTNSTKF
-888 DGYELISD
+888 DGYELISN
-896 KYYYVKVKDN
+896 KYYYVKIKDN

-930 DISCIGSNGAV
+930 DISCFGSNGAV

-946 DAEYVAGYQN
+946 DAESVAGYQN

-1116 SDKMTESGTVTI
+1116 SDKMTESGTVKI

-1216 VKVSSDSNGVAIDS
+1216 VKVSADSNGVAIDS

-1406 KSGGFVGFTKSSDN
+1406 KSEGFVGFTKSSDN

-1435 QCWSNEPEI
+1435 QCWSNELEI

-1467 ASTTTSTSISTT
+1467 AS
-1479 SIITTTTTNA
+1479 A

-1537 VLHEIKIGFF
+1537 VLHEIKLGFF

-1561 AIKDFLDSSTYIEK
+1561 AIKDFLDSSAYIEK
-1575 KIWGNTN
+1575 TIWGNTN

-1590 TFTFTDAVDSIQ
+1590 TFTFTGDVDSIQ
-1602 IEISNPSQK
+1602 IEIIKSDHK

>member
-1 MQNYSYKVKN
+1 MMQNYSYKVKN

-134 AAGAKAIGPNNDIK
+134 AAGATAIGPNNDIK

-203 QTDLFDLSPMKQY
+203 QTNLFDLSPMKQY

-360 TNLILNGGE
+360 TDLILNGGE

-399 KTINGQFLAPGAD
+399 ATINGQFLAPGAD

-435 RADYLGAVITEN
+435 RADYLGAVIKETE
-447 KISVTAKKE
+447 ISVTAKKK

-486 SNSALYKENVALN
+486 SNSDLYSDLYEENVELN

-574 SISAPTDEIEFKL
+574 SISSPTGEIEFKL

-663 NKKIDGGLEINKQW
+663 NKKNDGGLEINKQW

-682 NPTSPTVNNIKVN
+682 NPTSPTVNNITVN
-695 LKRTLTAP
+695 LKRALTAP
-703 SQTTSSGTGSDTRED
+703 SQTISSGTGSDTRED
-718 GLEIVGSVNLKRV
+718 GLEIVGQVDYPRYNGGV
-731 KLINNVNQDTNLGKV
+731 V
-746 IDITSSDAK
+746 DITDS
-755 SPVTNWNKVSKIKIK
+755 TNSKVVKAMTENVRNKVSKIEITVVGSP
-770 INAGSSEL
+770 NGAFQYNCDQSGNNGSSNI
-778 QLHLRY
+778 QL
-784 NVTDQV
+784 NTS
-790 QTGTEIKKI
+790 T
-799 QNNQEIDIDSL
+799 IDLDNISL
-810 TTSNI
+810 TSNYI
-815 AAVVD
+815 KLDMYGDFTASVK
-820 YDDNNGFDVDVEFLA
+820 FLA
-835 PITQKYTLN
+835 PIAPKYTLN
-844 IDWNGIASE
+844 IDWNGVASE
-853 NDIFTA
+853 DDIFIA
-859 ELYECDTTSDVGTS
+859 ELYECDTTSNVGTS

-941 SGAPS
+941 SGTPS
-946 DAEYVAGYQN
+946 DAESVAGYQN

-1406 KSGGFVGFTKSSDN
+1406 NSGGFVGFTKSSDN

-1435 QCWSNEPEI
+1435 QCWSNELEI

-1467 ASTTTSTSISTT
+1467 AS
-1479 SIITTTTTNA
+1479 A

-1494 VSGTITDYSSSPVI
+1494 LSGTITDYSSSPVI
-1508 ELAQIRK
+1508 ELAQTQIRK

-1522 NQWAEAKIKIKKSTN
+1522 NQWDEAKIKIKKSTN
-1537 VLHEIKIGFF
+1537 ETKKIKLGFF
-1547 NSDNTCVC
+1547 SNNNSNIC
-1555 IELPSD
+1555 IEDDRSETD
-1561 AIKDFLDSSTYIEK
+1561 ADWSNWVEENSYSISGQQRVFKD
-1575 KIWGNTN
+1575 
-1582 YVFNSNSI
+1582 NSI
-1590 TFTFTDAVDSIQ
+1590 TFTFTDDVDSIQ
-1602 IEISNPSQK
+1602 IEIIKPDYK

>member
-1 MQNYSYKVKN
+1 MMQNYSYKVKN

-134 AAGAKAIGPNNDIK
+134 ATGAAAIGPNNDIK

-160 LIGVYFDDY
+160 LIGKYFDDY

-193 SCTITQFYPS
+193 SCTINQIHPG
-203 QTDLFDLSPMKQY
+203 QTDFFDLSPMKQY
-216 EAVNDEGNK
+216 EAVRDEGNK

-522 YYIVETNKPSDY
+522 YYIVETNKLIDY

-574 SISAPTDEIEFKL
+574 SISSPTDEIEFKL

-663 NKKIDGGLEINKQW
+663 NKKNDGGLEINKQW

-682 NPTSPTVNNIKVN
+682 NPTSPTVNNITVN
-695 LKRTLTAP
+695 LKRALTAP

-718 GLEIVGSVNLKRV
+718 GLEIVGQVDYPRYNGGV
-731 KLINNVNQDTNLGKV
+731 V
-746 IDITSSDAK
+746 DITDS
-755 SPVTNWNKVSKIKIK
+755 TNSKVVKAMTENVRNKVSKIEITVVGSP
-770 INAGSSEL
+770 NGAFQYNCDQSGNNGSSNI
-778 QLHLRY
+778 QL
-784 NVTDQV
+784 NTS
-790 QTGTEIKKI
+790 T
-799 QNNQEIDIDSL
+799 IDLDNISL
-810 TTSNI
+810 TSNYI
-815 AAVVD
+815 KLDMYGDFTASVK
-820 YDDNNGFDVDVEFLA
+820 FLA
-835 PITQKYTLN
+835 PIAPKYTLN
-844 IDWNGIASE
+844 IDWNGVASE
-853 NDIFTA
+853 DDIFIA

-930 DISCIGSNGAV
+930 DISCFGSNGAV

-946 DAEYVAGYQN
+946 DAESVAGYQN

-1146 NSSNRPD
+1146 NLSNRPD

-1273 VPKQTFITVTSTSMS
+1273 VPKQTLITVTSTSMS
-1288 ASATSTTI
+1288 TSATSTTI

-1435 QCWSNEPEI
+1435 QCWSNELEI

-1467 ASTTTSTSISTT
+1467 AS
-1479 SIITTTTTNA
+1479 A

-1537 VLHEIKIGFF
+1537 VLHEIKLGFF

-1561 AIKDFLDSSTYIEK
+1561 AIKDFLDSSAYIEK
-1575 KIWGNTN
+1575 TIWGNTN

-1590 TFTFTDAVDSIQ
+1590 TFTFTDDVDSIQ

>member
-22 IIVFFLLSAFVVS
+22 VIVFFLLSAFVVS

-134 AAGAKAIGPNNDIK
+134 ATGAAAIGPNNDIK

-160 LIGVYFDDY
+160 LIGKYFDDY

-193 SCTITQFYPS
+193 SCTINQIHPG
-203 QTDLFDLSPMKQY
+203 QTDFFDLSPMKQY
-216 EAVNDEGNK
+216 EAVRDEGNK

-522 YYIVETNKPSDY
+522 YYIVETNKLIDY

-574 SISAPTDEIEFKL
+574 SISSPTDEIEFKL

-663 NKKIDGGLEINKQW
+663 NKKNDGGLEINKQW

-682 NPTSPTVNNIKVN
+682 NPTSPTVNNITVN
-695 LKRTLTAP
+695 LKRALTAP

-718 GLEIVGSVNLKRV
+718 GLEIVGQVDYPRYNGGV
-731 KLINNVNQDTNLGKV
+731 V
-746 IDITSSDAK
+746 DITDS
-755 SPVTNWNKVSKIKIK
+755 TNSKVVKAMTENVRNKVSKIEITVVGSP
-770 INAGSSEL
+770 NGAFQYNCDQSGNNGSSNI
-778 QLHLRY
+778 QL
-784 NVTDQV
+784 NTS
-790 QTGTEIKKI
+790 T
-799 QNNQEIDIDSL
+799 IDLDNISL
-810 TTSNI
+810 TSNYI
-815 AAVVD
+815 KLDMYGDFTASVK
-820 YDDNNGFDVDVEFLA
+820 FLA
-835 PITQKYTLN
+835 PIAPKYTLN
-844 IDWNGIASE
+844 IDWNGVASE
-853 NDIFTA
+853 DDIFIA

-930 DISCIGSNGAV
+930 DISCFGSNGAV

-946 DAEYVAGYQN
+946 DAESVAGYQN

-1146 NSSNRPD
+1146 NLSNRPD

-1171 ASVQPTPTKNG
+1171 VSVQPTPTKNG

-1216 VKVSSDSNGVAIDS
+1216 VKVSADSNGVAIDS

-1273 VPKQTFITVTSTSMS
+1273 VPKQTLITVTSTSMS
-1288 ASATSTTI
+1288 TSATSTTI

-1435 QCWSNEPEI
+1435 QCWSNELEI

-1467 ASTTTSTSISTT
+1467 AS
-1479 SIITTTTTNA
+1479 A

-1537 VLHEIKIGFF
+1537 VLHEIKLGFF

-1561 AIKDFLDSSTYIEK
+1561 AIKDFLDSSAYIEK
-1575 KIWGNTN
+1575 TIWGNTN

-1590 TFTFTDAVDSIQ
+1590 TFTFTDDVDSIQ

>member
-1 MQNYSYKVKN
+1 MMQNYSYKVKN

-121 HLNGNFATPNLYL
+121 HLNGNFATPNLVIKIV
-134 AAGAKAIGPNNDIK
+134 AATIGPNQKIREK
-148 ERMLSVVSNSIG
+148 MLSIAQNSISVWG
-160 LIGVYFDDY
+160 SYPSHGTWQNVSDFYIPKDINVSSLKPLTLDNIKFY
-169 DDGNGGGNKYQS
+169 DDNGVNLQEQKNQS
-181 AQIKFSDLYVPS
+181 WNVNLENLSFSV
-193 SCTITQFYPS
+193 
-203 QTDLFDLSPMKQY
+203 K
-216 EAVNDEGNK
+216 
-225 LVGYGNVINESTSR
+225 
-239 GFSLKKIN
+239 
-247 GQCYIQHAGSDYID
+247 HADNYID

-304 ITASDFNSINQ
+304 ITASDFNSIKDA
-315 HFSIS
+315 FLIS

-344 TDFAFNKDVKY
+344 TDFAFNKAVTY

-360 TNLILNGGE
+360 TDKPISNGGE
-369 DSLYK
+369 ESLFK

-399 KTINGQFLAPGAD
+399 AIINGQFLAPGAD

-478 RLSGDDIL
+478 RLSGDYIL

-574 SISAPTDEIEFKL
+574 SISSPTDEIEFKL

-663 NKKIDGGLEINKQW
+663 NKKNDGGLEINKQW

-682 NPTSPTVNNIKVN
+682 NPTSPTVNNITVN
-695 LKRTLTAP
+695 LKRTLTAS

-731 KLINNVNQDTNLGKV
+731 KLNNANQDTNLGKV

-755 SPVTNWNKVSKIKIK
+755 SPVTNWKKVSKIKIK
-770 INAGSSEL
+770 INAGSSAL
-778 QLHLRY
+778 QLNLRY
-784 NVTDQV
+784 NVTDQIY
-790 QTGTEIKKI
+790 TGTEINNI
-799 QNNQEIDIDSL
+799 QNNQEIDIDNL

-815 AAVVD
+815 AAVVN
-820 YDDNNGFDVDVEFLA
+820 YDDNNGFDVDIEFLA

-844 IDWNGIASE
+844 IDWNGVASE
-853 NDIFTA
+853 DDIFVA

-946 DAEYVAGYQN
+946 DAESVAGYQN

-970 ELPFVNA
+970 GLPFVNA

-1406 KSGGFVGFTKSSDN
+1406 NSGGFVGFTKSSDN

-1435 QCWSNEPEI
+1435 QCWSNELEI

-1467 ASTTTSTSISTT
+1467 AS
-1479 SIITTTTTNA
+1479 A

-1494 VSGTITDYSSSPVI
+1494 LSGTITDYSSSPVI
-1508 ELAQIRK
+1508 ELAQTQIRK

-1522 NQWAEAKIKIKKSTN
+1522 NQWDEAKIKIKKSTN
-1537 VLHEIKIGFF
+1537 ETKKIKLGFF
-1547 NSDNTCVC
+1547 SNNNSNIC
-1555 IELPSD
+1555 IEDDRSETD
-1561 AIKDFLDSSTYIEK
+1561 ADWSNWVEENSYSISGQQRVFKD
-1575 KIWGNTN
+1575 
-1582 YVFNSNSI
+1582 NSI
-1590 TFTFTDAVDSIQ
+1590 TFTFTDDVDSIQ
-1602 IEISNPSQK
+1602 IEIIKPDYK

>member
-1 MQNYSYKVKN
+1 M
-11 ILKRHKNHTRY
+11 
-22 IIVFFLLSAFVVS
+22 
-35 FVCSAL
+35 
-41 MKPAVSMT
+41 
-49 NNDYLD
+49 
-55 ENAYE
+55 
-60 SEDLSNISFDM
+60 
-71 EDNPTLLANATDGY
+71 
-85 PITSG
+85 
-90 KYEESD
+90 
-96 WYTGGSLG
+96 
-104 IAGDFHMFAFD
+104 
-115 QLILNQ
+115 
-121 HLNGNFATPNLYL
+121 
-134 AAGAKAIGPNNDIK
+134 
-148 ERMLSVVSNSIG
+148 
-160 LIGVYFDDY
+160 
-169 DDGNGGGNKYQS
+169 
-181 AQIKFSDLYVPS
+181 
-193 SCTITQFYPS
+193 
-203 QTDLFDLSPMKQY
+203 
-216 EAVNDEGNK
+216 
-225 LVGYGNVINESTSR
+225 
-239 GFSLKKIN
+239 
-247 GQCYIQHAGSDYID
+247 
-261 FSSYKT
+261 
-267 KYQQMS
+267 
-273 NSYSKLQSNV
+273 
-283 EFNNGNINLPD
+283 
-294 SSVQAQNILN
+294 
-304 ITASDFNSINQ
+304 
-315 HFSIS
+315 
-320 GIDWSDGQY
+320 
-329 QNNQTLVINVDLAGQ
+329 
-344 TDFAFNKDVKY
+344 
-355 SYKGS
+355 
-360 TNLILNGGE
+360 
-369 DSLYK
+369 
-374 GTNILWNF
+374 
-382 YDSSET
+382 
-388 DGVYKGKIHNT
+388 
-399 KTINGQFLAPGAD
+399 
-412 VKLDVTFNG
+412 
-421 NAIANKI
+421 
-428 VINQESH
+428 
-435 RADYLGAVITEN
+435 
-447 KISVTAKKE
+447 
-456 WLDNGSESHSAV
+456 
-468 MVNLYQSTKP
+468 
-478 RLSGDDIL
+478 
-486 SNSALYKENVALN
+486 
-499 EGNNWQHQ
+499 
-507 WENLPNHDSDGNTYY
+507 
-522 YYIVETNKPSDY
+522 
-534 GTAYLN
+534 
-540 NGVGKSNGTITVKNY
+540 
-555 KPEYTELTVEKKWF
+555 
-569 DRNGN
+569 
-574 SISAPTDEIEFKL
+574 
-587 YQSTFNASEKPGD
+587 
-600 AELYPNETDAIHK
+600 
-613 LNSSNNWSTTIGN
+613 
-626 LPPVNEKGENLYYYV
+626 
-641 EETSVENYKAT
+641 
-652 YEKNGNTITIK
+652 
-663 NKKIDGGLEINKQW
+663 EINKQW

-682 NPTSPTVNNIKVN
+682 NPTSPTVNNITVN
-695 LKRTLTAP
+695 LKRALTAP

-718 GLEIVGSVNLKRV
+718 GLEIVGQVDYPRYNGGV
-731 KLINNVNQDTNLGKV
+731 V
-746 IDITSSDAK
+746 DITDS
-755 SPVTNWNKVSKIKIK
+755 TNSKVVKAMTENVRNKVSKIEITVVGSP
-770 INAGSSEL
+770 NGAFQYNCDQSGNNGSSNI
-778 QLHLRY
+778 QL
-784 NVTDQV
+784 NTS
-790 QTGTEIKKI
+790 T
-799 QNNQEIDIDSL
+799 IDLDNISL
-810 TTSNI
+810 TSNYI
-815 AAVVD
+815 KLDMYGDFTASV
-820 YDDNNGFDVDVEFLA
+820 A
-835 PITQKYTLN
+835 PIAPKYTLN
-844 IDWNGIASE
+844 IDWNGVASE
-853 NDIFTA
+853 DDIFIA

-873 VASVSLKP
+873 VANVSLKP

-888 DGYELISD
+888 DGYELISN

-930 DISCIGSNGAV
+930 DISCFGSNGAV

-946 DAEYVAGYQN
+946 DAEFVAGYQN

-1056 SSDNGNTW
+1056 NSDNGNTW

-1216 VKVSSDSNGVAIDS
+1216 VKVSADSNGVAIDS

-1260 ITVEIHRSTNPND
+1260 ITVEIHRSTNKND

-1296 LTTTTAPTTKTYVF
+1296 LTTTTAPTTKTYIF

-1406 KSGGFVGFTKSSDN
+1406 KSGEFVGFTKSSDN

-1537 VLHEIKIGFF
+1537 VLQEIKIGFF

-1590 TFTFTDAVDSIQ
+1590 TFTFTDDVDSIQ
-1602 IEISNPSQK
+1602 IEISNPCQK
-1611 FTSIEYVVSDDST
+1611 FTCREYVVSDDST

-1680 VYYYWVEEKF
+1680 VYYYWVEE
-1690 VNGYQSSYQYGDSPG
+1690 YQSSYQYGDSPG

>member
-1 MQNYSYKVKN
+1 MMQNYSYKVKN

-134 AAGAKAIGPNNDIK
+134 AAGATAIGPNNDIK

-181 AQIKFSDLYVPS
+181 AKIKFSDLYVPS

-360 TNLILNGGE
+360 TDSILNGGE

-382 YDSSET
+382 YDGSET

-399 KTINGQFLAPGAD
+399 AIINGQFLAPGAD

-435 RADYLGAVITEN
+435 RADYLGAVIKETE
-447 KISVTAKKE
+447 ISVTAKKE

-486 SNSALYKENVALN
+486 SNSALYNENVALN

-663 NKKIDGGLEINKQW
+663 NKKNDGGLEINKQW

-682 NPTSPTVNNIKVN
+682 NPTSPTVNNITVN

-718 GLEIVGSVNLKRV
+718 GLEIVGQVDYPRYNSGVV
-731 KLINNVNQDTNLGKV
+731 
-746 IDITSSDAK
+746 DITDS
-755 SPVTNWNKVSKIKIK
+755 TNSKVVKAMTENVRNKVSKIEITVVGSP
-770 INAGSSEL
+770 NGAFQYNCDQSGNNGSSNI
-778 QLHLRY
+778 QL
-784 NVTDQV
+784 NTS
-790 QTGTEIKKI
+790 T
-799 QNNQEIDIDSL
+799 IDLDNTSL
-810 TTSNI
+810 TSNYI
-815 AAVVD
+815 KLEMYGDFTASVK
-820 YDDNNGFDVDVEFLA
+820 FLA
-835 PITQKYTLN
+835 PIAPKYTLN
-844 IDWNGIASE
+844 IDWNGVASE
-853 NDIFTA
+853 DDIFVA

-946 DAEYVAGYQN
+946 DAESVAGYQN

-1250 WSDPDTQHND
+1250 WSDLDTQHND

-1273 VPKQTFITVTSTSMS
+1273 VPKQTLITVTSTSMS
-1288 ASATSTTI
+1288 TSATSTTI

-1435 QCWSNEPEI
+1435 QCWGNEPEI

-1494 VSGTITDYSSSPVI
+1494 VSGTITDYSDSPEI
-1508 ELAQIRK
+1508 QLTTIKK
-1515 AKFTFSG
+1515 ATLTFNG
-1522 NQWAEAKIKIKKSTN
+1522 NQWAEAKIKIKKSTK
-1537 VLHEIKIGFF
+1537 VLQEIKIGFF
-1547 NSDNTCVC
+1547 NSDNTCIC
-1555 IELPSD
+1555 IENPSNN
-1561 AIKDFLDSSTYIEK
+1561 INNYIDSSTYSEK
-1575 KIWGNTN
+1575 SIWGNKN

-1590 TFTFTDAVDSIQ
+1590 TFTFTDDVDSIQ
-1602 IEISNPSQK
+1602 IEISKSDHK

-1659 GSNNSWTKTI
+1659 DSNNSWTKTI

>member
-1 MQNYSYKVKN
+1 MMQNYSYKVKN

-121 HLNGNFATPNLYL
+121 HLNGNFATPNLVIKIV
-134 AAGAKAIGPNNDIK
+134 AATIGPNQKIREK
-148 ERMLSVVSNSIG
+148 MLSIAQNSISVWG
-160 LIGVYFDDY
+160 SYPSHGTWQNVSDFYIPKDINVSSLKPLTLDNIKFY
-169 DDGNGGGNKYQS
+169 DDNGVNLQEQKNQS
-181 AQIKFSDLYVPS
+181 WNVNLENLSFSV
-193 SCTITQFYPS
+193 
-203 QTDLFDLSPMKQY
+203 K
-216 EAVNDEGNK
+216 
-225 LVGYGNVINESTSR
+225 
-239 GFSLKKIN
+239 
-247 GQCYIQHAGSDYID
+247 HADNYID

-304 ITASDFNSINQ
+304 ITASDFNSIKDA
-315 HFSIS
+315 FLIS

-344 TDFAFNKDVKY
+344 TDFAFNKAVTY

-360 TNLILNGGE
+360 TDKPISNGGE
-369 DSLYK
+369 ESLFK

-399 KTINGQFLAPGAD
+399 AIINGQFLAPGAD

-478 RLSGDDIL
+478 RLSGDYIL

-574 SISAPTDEIEFKL
+574 SISSPTDEIEFKL

-663 NKKIDGGLEINKQW
+663 NKKNDGGLEINKQW

-682 NPTSPTVNNIKVN
+682 NPTSPTVNNITVN
-695 LKRTLTAP
+695 LKRALTAP

-718 GLEIVGSVNLKRV
+718 GLEIVGQVDYPRYNGGV
-731 KLINNVNQDTNLGKV
+731 V
-746 IDITSSDAK
+746 DITDS
-755 SPVTNWNKVSKIKIK
+755 TNSKVVKAMTENVRNKVSKIEITVVGSP
-770 INAGSSEL
+770 NGAFQYNCDQSGNNGSSNI
-778 QLHLRY
+778 QL
-784 NVTDQV
+784 NTS
-790 QTGTEIKKI
+790 T
-799 QNNQEIDIDSL
+799 IDLDNISL
-810 TTSNI
+810 TSNYI
-815 AAVVD
+815 KLDMYGDFTASVK
-820 YDDNNGFDVDVEFLA
+820 FLA
-835 PITQKYTLN
+835 PIAPKYTLN
-844 IDWNGIASE
+844 IDWNGVASE
-853 NDIFTA
+853 DDIFIA

-873 VASVSLKP
+873 VANVSLKP

-888 DGYELISD
+888 DGYELISN

-930 DISCIGSNGAV
+930 DISCFGSNGAV

-946 DAEYVAGYQN
+946 DAEFVAGYQN

-1056 SSDNGNTW
+1056 NSDNGNTW

-1216 VKVSSDSNGVAIDS
+1216 VKVSADSNGVAIDS

-1260 ITVEIHRSTNPND
+1260 ITVEIHRSTNKND

-1296 LTTTTAPTTKTYVF
+1296 LTTTTAPTTKTYIF

-1406 KSGGFVGFTKSSDN
+1406 KSGEFVGFTKSSDN

-1537 VLHEIKIGFF
+1537 ETKKIKLGFF
-1547 NSDNTCVC
+1547 SNNNSNIC
-1555 IELPSD
+1555 IEDDRSETD
-1561 AIKDFLDSSTYIEK
+1561 ADWSNWVEENSYSISGKQRVFKD
-1575 KIWGNTN
+1575 
-1582 YVFNSNSI
+1582 NSI

-1602 IEISNPSQK
+1602 IEISKPSQK

-1690 VNGYQSSYQYGDSPG
+1690 VNEYQSSYQYGDSPG

>member
-1 MQNYSYKVKN
+1 MMQNYSYKVKN

-134 AAGAKAIGPNNDIK
+134 AAGATAIGPNNDIK

-181 AQIKFSDLYVPS
+181 AKIKFSDLYVPS

-216 EAVNDEGNK
+216 KAVNDEGNK

-239 GFSLKKIN
+239 GFSLKIIN

-360 TNLILNGGE
+360 TDSILNGGE

-435 RADYLGAVITEN
+435 RADYLGAVIKETE
-447 KISVTAKKE
+447 ISVTAKKE

-486 SNSALYKENVALN
+486 SNSALYAENVELN

-574 SISAPTDEIEFKL
+574 SISSPTDEIEFKL

-663 NKKIDGGLEINKQW
+663 NKKNDGGLEINKQW

-682 NPTSPTVNNIKVN
+682 NPTSPTVNNITVN
-695 LKRTLTAP
+695 LKRALTAP

-718 GLEIVGSVNLKRV
+718 GLEIVGQVDYPRYNGGV
-731 KLINNVNQDTNLGKV
+731 V
-746 IDITSSDAK
+746 DITDS
-755 SPVTNWNKVSKIKIK
+755 TNSKVVKAMTENVRNKVSKIEITVVGSP
-770 INAGSSEL
+770 NGAFQYNCDQSGNNGSSNI
-778 QLHLRY
+778 QL
-784 NVTDQV
+784 NTS
-790 QTGTEIKKI
+790 T
-799 QNNQEIDIDSL
+799 IDLDNISL
-810 TTSNI
+810 TSNYI
-815 AAVVD
+815 KLDMYGDFTASVK
-820 YDDNNGFDVDVEFLA
+820 FLA
-835 PITQKYTLN
+835 PIAPKYTLN
-844 IDWNGIASE
+844 IDWNGVASE
-853 NDIFTA
+853 DDIFVA

-946 DAEYVAGYQN
+946 DAESVAGYQN

-996 IPIQYSGNGVSLS
+996 IPIQYGGNGVSLS

-1182 STWTYTY
+1182 NTWTYTY

-1250 WSDPDTQHND
+1250 WSDLDTQHND

-1273 VPKQTFITVTSTSMS
+1273 VPKQTLITVTSTSMS
-1288 ASATSTTI
+1288 TSATSTTI

-1435 QCWSNEPEI
+1435 QCWSNELEI

-1467 ASTTTSTSISTT
+1467 AS
-1479 SIITTTTTNA
+1479 A

-1522 NQWAEAKIKIKKSTN
+1522 NQWDEAKIKIKKSTN
-1537 VLHEIKIGFF
+1537 VLQEIKLGFY
-1547 NSDNTCVC
+1547 NNDNTCVC

-1561 AIKDFLDSSTYIEK
+1561 AIKDFLDSSAYIEK
-1575 KIWGNTN
+1575 TIWGNTN

-1590 TFTFTDAVDSIQ
+1590 TFTFTGDVDSIQ
-1602 IEISNPSQK
+1602 IEIINSDHK

>member
-1 MQNYSYKVKN
+1 MMQNYSYKVKN

-134 AAGAKAIGPNNDIK
+134 AGGATTIGPNNDIK

-160 LIGVYFDDY
+160 LIGDYNDDY
-169 DDGNGGGNKYQS
+169 ENNKYKS
-181 AQIKFSDLYVPS
+181 SQIKFSDLYVPS

-216 EAVNDEGNK
+216 EAVKDEGNK

-304 ITASDFNSINQ
+304 ITASDFNSIKQ

-360 TNLILNGGE
+360 TDSILNGGE

-399 KTINGQFLAPGAD
+399 ATINGQFLAPGAD

-435 RADYLGAVITEN
+435 RADYLGAVIKETE
-447 KISVTAKKE
+447 ISVTAKKE

-486 SNSALYKENVALN
+486 SNSDLYEENVELN

-574 SISAPTDEIEFKL
+574 SISSPTDEIEFKL

-682 NPTSPTVNNIKVN
+682 NPTSPTVNNITVN
-695 LKRTLTAP
+695 LKRALTAP

-718 GLEIVGSVNLKRV
+718 GLEIVGQVDYPRYNGGV
-731 KLINNVNQDTNLGKV
+731 V
-746 IDITSSDAK
+746 DITDS
-755 SPVTNWNKVSKIKIK
+755 TNSKVVKAMTENVRNKVSKIEITVVGSP
-770 INAGSSEL
+770 NGAFQYNCDQSGNNGSSNI
-778 QLHLRY
+778 QL
-784 NVTDQV
+784 NTS
-790 QTGTEIKKI
+790 T
-799 QNNQEIDIDSL
+799 IDLDNISL
-810 TTSNI
+810 TSNYI
-815 AAVVD
+815 KLDMYGDFTASVK
-820 YDDNNGFDVDVEFLA
+820 FLA
-835 PITQKYTLN
+835 PIAPKYTLN
-844 IDWNGIASE
+844 IDWNGVASE
-853 NDIFTA
+853 DDIFIA

-881 DTNSTNF
+881 NTNSTNF
-888 DGYELISD
+888 DGYELISN
-896 KYYYVKVKDN
+896 KYYYVKIKDN

-930 DISCIGSNGAV
+930 DISCFGSNGAV

-946 DAEYVAGYQN
+946 DAESVAGYQN

-1171 ASVQPTPTKNG
+1171 VSVQPTPTKNG
-1182 STWTYTY
+1182 NTWTYTY

-1216 VKVSSDSNGVAIDS
+1216 VKVSADSNGVAIDS

-1260 ITVEIHRSTNPND
+1260 ITVEIHRSTNKND

-1288 ASATSTTI
+1288 TSATSTTM

-1310 NNLPQNNKP
+1310 NNLLQNNKP

-1355 ISNVPA
+1355 IINVPA

-1406 KSGGFVGFTKSSDN
+1406 KSEGFVGFTKSSDN

-1467 ASTTTSTSISTT
+1467 ASTTTSTSATTSTSISTT
-1479 SIITTTTTNA
+1479 SIITITTTNA
-1489 PSGNV
+1489 PSGK
-1494 VSGTITDYSSSPVI
+1494 SETGTINYDGTEYTITVNNGNDIQINSVVFDIKDITSGNQIHVTFLNDEKNSEWNHVASLFIQNYSSLNISDKRSCNYSMNGNTVTIYDFEDKINKIVFYNSGLTATIDYKIIYADDGGTQQNSNSMNLVAFAYSSS
-1508 ELAQIRK
+1508 
-1515 AKFTFSG
+1515 
-1522 NQWAEAKIKIKKSTN
+1522 
-1537 VLHEIKIGFF
+1537 
-1547 NSDNTCVC
+1547 
-1555 IELPSD
+1555 
-1561 AIKDFLDSSTYIEK
+1561 FLK
-1575 KIWGNTN
+1575 G
-1582 YVFNSNSI
+1582 
-1590 TFTFTDAVDSIQ
+1590 
-1602 IEISNPSQK
+1602 
-1611 FTSIEYVVSDDST
+1611 
-1624 AQFKSAFKISGLNL
+1624 
-1638 LASNQGSN
+1638 N

>member
-1 MQNYSYKVKN
+1 MMQNYSYKVKN

-134 AAGAKAIGPNNDIK
+134 ATGAAAIGPNNDIK

-160 LIGVYFDDY
+160 LIGKYFDDY

-193 SCTITQFYPS
+193 SCTINQIHPG
-203 QTDLFDLSPMKQY
+203 QTDFFDLSPMKQY
-216 EAVNDEGNK
+216 EAVRDEGNK

-435 RADYLGAVITEN
+435 RADYLGAVIKETE
-447 KISVTAKKE
+447 ISVTAKKE

-486 SNSALYKENVALN
+486 SNSDLYEENVELN

-574 SISAPTDEIEFKL
+574 SISSPTDEIEFKL

-663 NKKIDGGLEINKQW
+663 NKKNDGGLEINKQW

-682 NPTSPTVNNIKVN
+682 NPTSPTVNNITVN
-695 LKRTLTAP
+695 LKRALTAP

-718 GLEIVGSVNLKRV
+718 GLEIVGQVDYPRYNGGV
-731 KLINNVNQDTNLGKV
+731 V
-746 IDITSSDAK
+746 DITDS
-755 SPVTNWNKVSKIKIK
+755 TNSKVVKAMTENVRNKVSKIEITVVGSP
-770 INAGSSEL
+770 NGAFQYNCDQSGNNGSSNI
-778 QLHLRY
+778 QL
-784 NVTDQV
+784 NTS
-790 QTGTEIKKI
+790 T
-799 QNNQEIDIDSL
+799 IDLDNISL
-810 TTSNI
+810 TSNYI
-815 AAVVD
+815 KLDMYGDFTASVK
-820 YDDNNGFDVDVEFLA
+820 FLA
-835 PITQKYTLN
+835 PIAPKYTLN
-844 IDWNGIASE
+844 IDWNGVASE
-853 NDIFTA
+853 DDIFIA

-930 DISCIGSNGAV
+930 DISCFGSNGAV

-946 DAEYVAGYQN
+946 DAESVAGYQN

-1146 NSSNRPD
+1146 NLSNRPD

-1273 VPKQTFITVTSTSMS
+1273 VPKQTLITVTSTSMS
-1288 ASATSTTI
+1288 TSATSTTI

-1406 KSGGFVGFTKSSDN
+1406 KSEGFVGFTKSSDN

-1435 QCWSNEPEI
+1435 QCWSNELEI

-1467 ASTTTSTSISTT
+1467 AS
-1479 SIITTTTTNA
+1479 A

-1537 VLHEIKIGFF
+1537 VLHEIKLGFF

-1561 AIKDFLDSSTYIEK
+1561 AIKDFLDSSAYIEK
-1575 KIWGNTN
+1575 TIWGNTN

-1590 TFTFTDAVDSIQ
+1590 TFTFTDDVDSIQ

>member
-1 MQNYSYKVKN
+1 MMQNYSYKVKN

-121 HLNGNFATPNLYL
+121 HLNGNFATPNLVIKSV
-134 AAGAKAIGPNNDIK
+134 ATAIGPNQDIREK
-148 ERMLSVVSNSIG
+148 MLSIAQNSISVWG
-160 LIGVYFDDY
+160 SFPSHGTWKNVSDFYIPKDINVSSLKPLTLDNIKFY
-169 DDGNGGGNKYQS
+169 DDNGVNLQEQKNQS
-181 AQIKFSDLYVPS
+181 WNLNPDN
-193 SCTITQFYPS
+193 
-203 QTDLFDLSPMKQY
+203 LSLSVK
-216 EAVNDEGNK
+216 
-225 LVGYGNVINESTSR
+225 
-239 GFSLKKIN
+239 
-247 GQCYIQHAGSDYID
+247 HADDYID

-344 TDFAFNKDVKY
+344 TDFAFNKAVTY

-360 TNLILNGGE
+360 ADSILNGGE
-369 DSLYK
+369 NSLYK

-399 KTINGQFLAPGAD
+399 AIINGQFLAPGAD

-435 RADYLGAVITEN
+435 RADYLGAVIKETE
-447 KISVTAKKE
+447 ISVTAKKE

-574 SISAPTDEIEFKL
+574 SISSPTDEIEFKL

-663 NKKIDGGLEINKQW
+663 NKKNDGGLEINKQW

-682 NPTSPTVNNIKVN
+682 NPTSPTVNNITVN
-695 LKRTLTAP
+695 LKRALTAP

-718 GLEIVGSVNLKRV
+718 GLEIVGQVDYPRYNGGIV
-731 KLINNVNQDTNLGKV
+731 
-746 IDITSSDAK
+746 DITDS
-755 SPVTNWNKVSKIKIK
+755 TNSKVVKAMTENVRNKVSKIEITVVGSP
-770 INAGSSEL
+770 NGAFQYNCDQSGNNGSS
-778 QLHLRY
+778 
-784 NVTDQV
+784 N
-790 QTGTEIKKI
+790 IKL
-799 QNNQEIDIDSL
+799 NTSTIDLDNISL
-810 TTSNI
+810 TSNYI
-815 AAVVD
+815 KLEMYGDFTASVK
-820 YDDNNGFDVDVEFLA
+820 FLA
-835 PITQKYTLN
+835 PIAPKYTLN
-844 IDWNGIASE
+844 IDWNGVASE
-853 NDIFTA
+853 DDIFVA

-946 DAEYVAGYQN
+946 DAESVAGYQN

-1273 VPKQTFITVTSTSMS
+1273 VPKQTLITVTSTSMS
-1288 ASATSTTI
+1288 TSATSTTI

-1435 QCWSNEPEI
+1435 QCWGNEPEI

-1537 VLHEIKIGFF
+1537 VLQEIKIGFF

>member
-1 MQNYSYKVKN
+1 MMQNYSYKVKN

-121 HLNGNFATPNLYL
+121 HLNGNFATPNLVIKIV
-134 AAGAKAIGPNNDIK
+134 AATIGPNQKIREK
-148 ERMLSVVSNSIG
+148 MLSIAQNSISVWG
-160 LIGVYFDDY
+160 SYPSHGTWQNVSDFYIPKDINVSSLKPLTLDNIKFY
-169 DDGNGGGNKYQS
+169 DDNGVNLQEQKNQS
-181 AQIKFSDLYVPS
+181 WNVNLENLSFSV
-193 SCTITQFYPS
+193 
-203 QTDLFDLSPMKQY
+203 K
-216 EAVNDEGNK
+216 
-225 LVGYGNVINESTSR
+225 
-239 GFSLKKIN
+239 
-247 GQCYIQHAGSDYID
+247 HADNYID

-304 ITASDFNSINQ
+304 ITASDFNSIKDA
-315 HFSIS
+315 FLIS

-344 TDFAFNKDVKY
+344 TDFAFNKAVTY

-360 TNLILNGGE
+360 TDKPISNGGE
-369 DSLYK
+369 ESLFK

-399 KTINGQFLAPGAD
+399 AIINGQFLAPGAD

-478 RLSGDDIL
+478 RLSGDYIL

-574 SISAPTDEIEFKL
+574 SISSPTDEIEFKL

-663 NKKIDGGLEINKQW
+663 NKKNDGGLEINKQW

-682 NPTSPTVNNIKVN
+682 NPTSPTVNNITVN

-718 GLEIVGSVNLKRV
+718 GLEIVGQVDCPAYKGGV
-731 KLINNVNQDTNLGKV
+731 V
-746 IDITSSDAK
+746 DITDS
-755 SPVTNWNKVSKIKIK
+755 TNSKVVKAMTENVRNKVSKIEITVVGSP
-770 INAGSSEL
+770 NGAFQYNCDQSGNNGSSNI
-778 QLHLRY
+778 QL
-784 NVTDQV
+784 NTS
-790 QTGTEIKKI
+790 T
-799 QNNQEIDIDSL
+799 IDLDNISL
-810 TTSNI
+810 TSNYI
-815 AAVVD
+815 KLEMYGDFTASVK
-820 YDDNNGFDVDVEFLA
+820 FLA

-844 IDWNGIASE
+844 IDWNGVASE
-853 NDIFTA
+853 DDIFIA

-930 DISCIGSNGAV
+930 DISCFGSNGAV

-946 DAEYVAGYQN
+946 DAESVADYQN

-1128 TNTLKSLELAVN
+1128 TNILKSLELAVN

-1216 VKVSSDSNGVAIDS
+1216 VKVSADSNGVAIDS

-1273 VPKQTFITVTSTSMS
+1273 VPKQTLITVTSTSMS
-1288 ASATSTTI
+1288 TSATSTTI

-1435 QCWSNEPEI
+1435 QCWSNESEI

-1467 ASTTTSTSISTT
+1467 AS
-1479 SIITTTTTNA
+1479 A

-1508 ELAQIRK
+1508 ELAQTQIRK

-1522 NQWAEAKIKIKKSTN
+1522 NQWDEAKIKIKKSTN
-1537 VLHEIKIGFF
+1537 ETKKIKLGFF
-1547 NSDNTCVC
+1547 SNNNSNIC
-1555 IELPSD
+1555 IEDDRSETD
-1561 AIKDFLDSSTYIEK
+1561 ADWSNWVEENSYSISGKQRVFKD
-1575 KIWGNTN
+1575 
-1582 YVFNSNSI
+1582 NSI

>member
-1 MQNYSYKVKN
+1 MMQNYSYKVKN

-121 HLNGNFATPNLYL
+121 HFNGNFATPNLYL
-134 AAGAKAIGPNNDIK
+134 AGAATAFGPNNDIK

-160 LIGVYFDDY
+160 LIGEYLDDY
-169 DDGNGGGNKYQS
+169 DDGNGGGNKDKS
-181 AQIKFSDLYVPS
+181 AQIKFSDLYVPL
-193 SCTITQFYPS
+193 SCTITQFNPS
-203 QTDLFDLSPMKQY
+203 GHSNVFDLSPMKQY
-216 EAVNDEGNK
+216 EVVWGKDKK
-225 LVGYGNVINESTSR
+225 LVGYGKVINESTSR

-304 ITASDFNSINQ
+304 ITASDFNSIKQ

-360 TNLILNGGE
+360 TASILNGGE

-399 KTINGQFLAPGAD
+399 ATINGQFLAPGAD

-435 RADYLGAVITEN
+435 RADYLGAVIKETE
-447 KISVTAKKE
+447 ISVTAKKE

-486 SNSALYKENVALN
+486 SNSDLYEENVELN

-507 WENLPNHDSDGNTYY
+507 WENLPNHDIDGNTYY

-663 NKKIDGGLEINKQW
+663 NKKNDGGLEINKQW

-682 NPTSPTVNNIKVN
+682 NPTSPTVNNITVN

-718 GLEIVGSVNLKRV
+718 GLEIVGQVDYPRYNGGV
-731 KLINNVNQDTNLGKV
+731 V
-746 IDITSSDAK
+746 DITDS
-755 SPVTNWNKVSKIKIK
+755 TNSKVVKAMTENVRNKVSKIEITVVGSP
-770 INAGSSEL
+770 NGAFQYNCDQSGNNGSSNI
-778 QLHLRY
+778 QL
-784 NVTDQV
+784 NTS
-790 QTGTEIKKI
+790 T
-799 QNNQEIDIDSL
+799 IDLDNISL
-810 TTSNI
+810 TSNYIKLDMYGDFTASVKFLSPI
-815 AAVVD
+815 APKD
-820 YDDNNGFDVDVEFLA
+820 
-835 PITQKYTLN
+835 TLN
-844 IDWNGIASE
+844 IDWNGVASE
-853 NDIFTA
+853 DDIFIA

-888 DGYELISD
+888 DGYELISN
-896 KYYYVKVKDN
+896 KYYYVKIKDN

-930 DISCIGSNGAV
+930 DISCFGSNGAV

-946 DAEYVAGYQN
+946 DAESVAGYQN

-1091 DDDSVTYQY
+1091 DDNSVTYQY

-1182 STWTYTY
+1182 NTWTYTY

-1216 VKVSSDSNGVAIDS
+1216 VKVSADSNGVAIDG

-1260 ITVEIHRSTNPND
+1260 ITVEIHRSTNKND

-1296 LTTTTAPTTKTYVF
+1296 LTTTTAPTTKTYIF

-1406 KSGGFVGFTKSSDN
+1406 KSEGFVGFTKSSDN

-1467 ASTTTSTSISTT
+1467 ASTTTSTSATTSTSISTT
-1479 SIITTTTTNA
+1479 SIITTTTINA
-1489 PSGNV
+1489 PSGN
-1494 VSGTITDYSSSPVI
+1494 SETGTINYDGTEYTITINNGNDIQIEKIIFDIKAIQGSNQVSVKLFNSENIVEWGQYVASLYIQNYSSLNISQKQKCNYSMNGNTVTIYDFEDKINKIVFYNSGLTATIDYKIIYADDGGTQQNSNSMNPVAFAYSSS
-1508 ELAQIRK
+1508 
-1515 AKFTFSG
+1515 
-1522 NQWAEAKIKIKKSTN
+1522 
-1537 VLHEIKIGFF
+1537 
-1547 NSDNTCVC
+1547 
-1555 IELPSD
+1555 
-1561 AIKDFLDSSTYIEK
+1561 FLK
-1575 KIWGNTN
+1575 G
-1582 YVFNSNSI
+1582 
-1590 TFTFTDAVDSIQ
+1590 
-1602 IEISNPSQK
+1602 
-1611 FTSIEYVVSDDST
+1611 
-1624 AQFKSAFKISGLNL
+1624 
-1638 LASNQGSN
+1638 N

-1705 DTGYITGNNGNITI
+1705 DTGYIKGNNGNITI

>member
-1 MQNYSYKVKN
+1 MMQNYSYKVKN

-121 HLNGNFATPNLYL
+121 HLNGNFATPNLVIKGI
-134 AAGAKAIGPNNDIK
+134 AATIGQNQKIREK
-148 ERMLSVVSNSIG
+148 MLSIAQNSISVWG
-160 LIGVYFDDY
+160 SYPSYGTWQNVSDFYIPKDINVSSLKPLTLD
-169 DDGNGGGNKYQS
+169 N
-181 AQIKFSDLYVPS
+181 IKFYDNNG
-193 SCTITQFYPS
+193 
-203 QTDLFDLSPMKQY
+203 
-216 EAVNDEGNK
+216 VNLQEQKNQSW
-225 LVGYGNVINESTSR
+225 NVILENLS
-239 GFSLKKIN
+239 FSVKHVDN
-247 GQCYIQHAGSDYID
+247 YID

-344 TDFAFNKDVKY
+344 TDFAFNKAVTY

-360 TNLILNGGE
+360 ADSILNGGE
-369 DSLYK
+369 NSLYK

-399 KTINGQFLAPGAD
+399 AIINGQFLAPGAD

-435 RADYLGAVITEN
+435 RADYLGAVIKETE
-447 KISVTAKKE
+447 ISVTAKKE

-486 SNSALYKENVALN
+486 SNSDLYEENVELN

-574 SISAPTDEIEFKL
+574 SISSPTDEIEFKL

-663 NKKIDGGLEINKQW
+663 NKKNDGGLEINKQW

-682 NPTSPTVNNIKVN
+682 NPTSPTVNNITVN

-718 GLEIVGSVNLKRV
+718 GLEIVGQVDYPRYNSGVV
-731 KLINNVNQDTNLGKV
+731 
-746 IDITSSDAK
+746 DITDS
-755 SPVTNWNKVSKIKIK
+755 TNSKVVKAMTENVRNKVSKIEITVVGSP
-770 INAGSSEL
+770 NGAFQYNCDQSGNNGSS
-778 QLHLRY
+778 
-784 NVTDQV
+784 N
-790 QTGTEIKKI
+790 IKL
-799 QNNQEIDIDSL
+799 NTSTIDLDNISL
-810 TTSNI
+810 TSNYI
-815 AAVVD
+815 KLDMYGDFTASVK
-820 YDDNNGFDVDVEFLA
+820 FLA

-844 IDWNGIASE
+844 IDWNGVASE
-853 NDIFTA
+853 DDIFVA

-946 DAEYVAGYQN
+946 DAESVAGYQN

-1273 VPKQTFITVTSTSMS
+1273 VPKQTLITVTSTSMS

-1435 QCWSNEPEI
+1435 QCWGNEPEI

-1508 ELAQIRK
+1508 ELAKIRK

-1537 VLHEIKIGFF
+1537 VLQEIKIGFF

>member
-1 MQNYSYKVKN
+1 MMQNYSYKVKN

-121 HLNGNFATPNLYL
+121 HLNGNFATPNLVIKSV
-134 AAGAKAIGPNNDIK
+134 ATAIGPNQDIREK
-148 ERMLSVVSNSIG
+148 MLSIAQNSISVWG
-160 LIGVYFDDY
+160 SFPSHGTWKNVSDFYIPKDINVSSLKPLTLDNIKFY
-169 DDGNGGGNKYQS
+169 DDNGVNLQEQKNQS
-181 AQIKFSDLYVPS
+181 WNLNPDN
-193 SCTITQFYPS
+193 
-203 QTDLFDLSPMKQY
+203 LSLSVK
-216 EAVNDEGNK
+216 
-225 LVGYGNVINESTSR
+225 
-239 GFSLKKIN
+239 
-247 GQCYIQHAGSDYID
+247 HADDYID

-344 TDFAFNKDVKY
+344 TDFAFNKAVTY

-360 TNLILNGGE
+360 TDKPISNGGE
-369 DSLYK
+369 ESLFK

-382 YDSSET
+382 YDSSKT

-399 KTINGQFLAPGAD
+399 AIINGQFLAPGAD

-486 SNSALYKENVALN
+486 SNAALYAENVELN

-522 YYIVETNKPSDY
+522 YYIVETNKPIDY

-574 SISAPTDEIEFKL
+574 SISSPTDEIEFKL

-663 NKKIDGGLEINKQW
+663 NKKNDGGLEINKQW

-682 NPTSPTVNNIKVN
+682 NPTSPTVNNITVN

-718 GLEIVGSVNLKRV
+718 GLEIVGQVDYPRYNSGVV
-731 KLINNVNQDTNLGKV
+731 
-746 IDITSSDAK
+746 DITDS
-755 SPVTNWNKVSKIKIK
+755 TNSKVVKAMTENVRNKVSKIEITVVGSP
-770 INAGSSEL
+770 NGAFQYNCDQSGNNGSS
-778 QLHLRY
+778 
-784 NVTDQV
+784 N
-790 QTGTEIKKI
+790 IKL
-799 QNNQEIDIDSL
+799 NTSTIDLDNISL
-810 TTSNI
+810 TSNYI
-815 AAVVD
+815 KLEMYGDFTASVK
-820 YDDNNGFDVDVEFLA
+820 FLA
-835 PITQKYTLN
+835 PIAPKYTLN
-844 IDWNGIASE
+844 IDWNGVASE
-853 NDIFTA
+853 DDIFVA

-946 DAEYVAGYQN
+946 DAESVAGYQK

-1273 VPKQTFITVTSTSMS
+1273 VPKQTLITVTSTSMS

-1435 QCWSNEPEI
+1435 QCWGNEPEI

-1522 NQWAEAKIKIKKSTN
+1522 NQWAEARIKIKKSTN
-1537 VLHEIKIGFF
+1537 VLQEIKIGFF

>member
-1 MQNYSYKVKN
+1 MMQNYSYKVKN

-134 AAGAKAIGPNNDIK
+134 AAGATAIGPNNDIK

-193 SCTITQFYPS
+193 SCTINQIHPG
-203 QTDLFDLSPMKQY
+203 QTDFFDLSPMKQY
-216 EAVNDEGNK
+216 EAVRDEGNK

-360 TNLILNGGE
+360 TDSILNGGE
-369 DSLYK
+369 NSLYK

-399 KTINGQFLAPGAD
+399 ATINGQFLAPGAD

-435 RADYLGAVITEN
+435 RADYLGAVIKETE
-447 KISVTAKKE
+447 ISVTAKKK

-468 MVNLYQSTKP
+468 MVNLYQSKKP

-486 SNSALYKENVALN
+486 SKSDLYEENVELN

-507 WENLPNHDSDGNTYY
+507 WENLPNHDNAGNTYY

-574 SISAPTDEIEFKL
+574 SISSPTDEIEFKL

-682 NPTSPTVNNIKVN
+682 NPTSPTVNNITVK
-695 LKRTLTAP
+695 LKRALTAP

-718 GLEIVGSVNLKRV
+718 GLEIVGQVDYPKYNGGV
-731 KLINNVNQDTNLGKV
+731 V
-746 IDITSSDAK
+746 DITDS
-755 SPVTNWNKVSKIKIK
+755 TNSKVVKAMTENVRNKVSKIEITVVGSP
-770 INAGSSEL
+770 NGAFQYNCDQSGNNGSSNI
-778 QLHLRY
+778 QL
-784 NVTDQV
+784 NTS
-790 QTGTEIKKI
+790 T
-799 QNNQEIDIDSL
+799 IDLDNTSL
-810 TTSNI
+810 TSNYI
-815 AAVVD
+815 KLDMYGDFTASVK
-820 YDDNNGFDVDVEFLA
+820 FLA
-835 PITQKYTLN
+835 PIAPKYTLN
-844 IDWNGIASE
+844 IDWNGVASE
-853 NDIFTA
+853 DDIFIA

-888 DGYELISD
+888 DGYELISN

-919 SKIKGDASVTS
+919 SKIKGDVSVTS
-930 DISCIGSNGAV
+930 DISCFGSNGAV

-946 DAEYVAGYQN
+946 DAESVAGYQN

-970 ELPFVNA
+970 GMPFVNV

-996 IPIQYSGNGVSLS
+996 IPIQYSGNGVCLS

-1091 DDDSVTYQY
+1091 DDNSVTYQY

-1116 SDKMTESGTVTI
+1116 SDKMTESGTVKI

-1288 ASATSTTI
+1288 TSATSTTI

-1406 KSGGFVGFTKSSDN
+1406 KSGEFVGFTKSSDN

-1435 QCWSNEPEI
+1435 QCWSNESEI

-1461 EVSVTA
+1461 EVSVT
-1467 ASTTTSTSISTT
+1467 TI
-1479 SIITTTTTNA
+1479 NA
-1489 PSGNV
+1489 PSGN
-1494 VSGTITDYSSSPVI
+1494 SETGTINYDGTEYTITVNNGNDIQIEKIIFDIKAIQGSNQVFVKLFNSGNIVEWGQYVASLYIQNYSSLNISAKERCNYSMNGNTVTIYDFEDKINKIVFYNSGLTATIDYKIIYADDGGTQQNSNSMNPVAFAYSSS
-1508 ELAQIRK
+1508 
-1515 AKFTFSG
+1515 
-1522 NQWAEAKIKIKKSTN
+1522 
-1537 VLHEIKIGFF
+1537 
-1547 NSDNTCVC
+1547 
-1555 IELPSD
+1555 
-1561 AIKDFLDSSTYIEK
+1561 FLK
-1575 KIWGNTN
+1575 G
-1582 YVFNSNSI
+1582 
-1590 TFTFTDAVDSIQ
+1590 
-1602 IEISNPSQK
+1602 
-1611 FTSIEYVVSDDST
+1611 
-1624 AQFKSAFKISGLNL
+1624 
-1638 LASNQGSN
+1638 N

>member
-1 MQNYSYKVKN
+1 MMQNYSYKVKN

-96 WYTGGSLG
+96 WYTGGPLG

-121 HLNGNFATPNLYL
+121 HLNGNFATPNLVIKRI
-134 AAGAKAIGPNNDIK
+134 AATIGQNQKIREK
-148 ERMLSVVSNSIG
+148 MLSIAQNSISVWG
-160 LIGVYFDDY
+160 SYPSYGTWQNVSDFYIPKDINVSSLKPLTLDNIKFY
-169 DDGNGGGNKYQS
+169 DDNGVNLQEQKNQS
-181 AQIKFSDLYVPS
+181 WNVVLENLSFSV
-193 SCTITQFYPS
+193 
-203 QTDLFDLSPMKQY
+203 K
-216 EAVNDEGNK
+216 
-225 LVGYGNVINESTSR
+225 
-239 GFSLKKIN
+239 
-247 GQCYIQHAGSDYID
+247 HADDYID

-344 TDFAFNKDVKY
+344 TDFAFNKNVTY

-360 TNLILNGGE
+360 TDSILNGGE
-369 DSLYK
+369 ASLYK

-399 KTINGQFLAPGAD
+399 ATINGQFLAPGAD

-435 RADYLGAVITEN
+435 RADYLGAVIKETE
-447 KISVTAKKE
+447 ISVTAKKE

-486 SNSALYKENVALN
+486 SNAALYAENVELN

-682 NPTSPTVNNIKVN
+682 NPTSPTVNNITVN
-695 LKRTLTAP
+695 LKRALTAP

-718 GLEIVGSVNLKRV
+718 GLEIVGQVDYPRYNGGV
-731 KLINNVNQDTNLGKV
+731 V
-746 IDITSSDAK
+746 DITDS
-755 SPVTNWNKVSKIKIK
+755 TNSKVVKAMTENVRNKVSKIEITVVGSP
-770 INAGSSEL
+770 NGAFQYNCDQSGNNGSSNI
-778 QLHLRY
+778 QL
-784 NVTDQV
+784 NTS
-790 QTGTEIKKI
+790 T
-799 QNNQEIDIDSL
+799 IDLDNISL
-810 TTSNI
+810 TSNYI
-815 AAVVD
+815 KLDMYGDFTASVK
-820 YDDNNGFDVDVEFLA
+820 FLA
-835 PITQKYTLN
+835 PIAPKYTLN
-844 IDWNGIASE
+844 IDWNGVASE
-853 NDIFTA
+853 DDIFIA

-873 VASVSLKP
+873 VANVSLKP

-888 DGYELISD
+888 DGYELISN

-930 DISCIGSNGAV
+930 DISCFGSNGAV

-946 DAEYVAGYQN
+946 DAEFVAGYQN

-1056 SSDNGNTW
+1056 NSDNGNTW

-1216 VKVSSDSNGVAIDS
+1216 VKVSADSNGVAIDS

-1260 ITVEIHRSTNPND
+1260 ITVEIHRSTNKND

-1296 LTTTTAPTTKTYVF
+1296 LTTTTAPTTKTYIF

-1406 KSGGFVGFTKSSDN
+1406 KSEGFVGFTKSSDN

-1435 QCWSNEPEI
+1435 QCWSNELEI

-1467 ASTTTSTSISTT
+1467 ASTTTSTSATTSTSISTT

-1489 PSGNV
+1489 PSGN
-1494 VSGTITDYSSSPVI
+1494 SETGTINYDGTEYTITVNNGNDIQINSVIFDIKDITSGNQIHVSFLNAEKNSEWNHVASLFIQNYSSLNISDKRSCNYSMNGNTVTIYDFEDKINKIVFYNSGLTATIDYKIIYADDGGTQQNSNSMNPVAFAYSSS
-1508 ELAQIRK
+1508 
-1515 AKFTFSG
+1515 
-1522 NQWAEAKIKIKKSTN
+1522 
-1537 VLHEIKIGFF
+1537 
-1547 NSDNTCVC
+1547 
-1555 IELPSD
+1555 
-1561 AIKDFLDSSTYIEK
+1561 FLK
-1575 KIWGNTN
+1575 G
-1582 YVFNSNSI
+1582 
-1590 TFTFTDAVDSIQ
+1590 
-1602 IEISNPSQK
+1602 
-1611 FTSIEYVVSDDST
+1611 
-1624 AQFKSAFKISGLNL
+1624 
-1638 LASNQGSN
+1638 N

-1754 GIYIALKIL
+1754 GIYIALKIF

>member
-1 MQNYSYKVKN
+1 MMQNYSYKVKN

-134 AAGAKAIGPNNDIK
+134 AAGATAIGPNNDIK

-203 QTDLFDLSPMKQY
+203 QTNLFDLSPMKQY

-360 TNLILNGGE
+360 TDLILNGGE

-399 KTINGQFLAPGAD
+399 ATINGQFLAPGAD

-435 RADYLGAVITEN
+435 RADYLGAVIKETE
-447 KISVTAKKE
+447 ISVTAKKK

-486 SNSALYKENVALN
+486 SNSDLYDLYEENVELN

-574 SISAPTDEIEFKL
+574 SISSPTDEIEFKL

-663 NKKIDGGLEINKQW
+663 NKKNDGGLEINKQW

-682 NPTSPTVNNIKVN
+682 NPTSPTVNNITVN
-695 LKRTLTAP
+695 LKRALTAP

-718 GLEIVGSVNLKRV
+718 GLEIVGQVDYPRYNGGV
-731 KLINNVNQDTNLGKV
+731 V
-746 IDITSSDAK
+746 DITDS
-755 SPVTNWNKVSKIKIK
+755 TNSKVVKAMTENVRNKVSKIEITVVGSP
-770 INAGSSEL
+770 NGAFQYNCDQSGNNGSSNI
-778 QLHLRY
+778 QL
-784 NVTDQV
+784 NTS
-790 QTGTEIKKI
+790 T
-799 QNNQEIDIDSL
+799 IDLDNISL
-810 TTSNI
+810 TSNYI
-815 AAVVD
+815 KLDMYGDFTASVK
-820 YDDNNGFDVDVEFLA
+820 FLA
-835 PITQKYTLN
+835 PIAPKYTLN
-844 IDWNGIASE
+844 IDWNGVASE
-853 NDIFTA
+853 DDIFIA

-873 VASVSLKP
+873 VANVSLKP

-888 DGYELISD
+888 DGYELISN

-930 DISCIGSNGAV
+930 DISCFGSNGAV

-946 DAEYVAGYQN
+946 DAEFVAGYQN

-1406 KSGGFVGFTKSSDN
+1406 NSGGFVGFTKSSDN

-1435 QCWSNEPEI
+1435 QCWSNELEI

-1467 ASTTTSTSISTT
+1467 AS
-1479 SIITTTTTNA
+1479 A

-1494 VSGTITDYSSSPVI
+1494 LSGTITDYSSSPVI
-1508 ELAQIRK
+1508 ELAQTQIRK

-1522 NQWAEAKIKIKKSTN
+1522 NQWDEAKIKIKKSTN
-1537 VLHEIKIGFF
+1537 ETKKIKLGFF
-1547 NSDNTCVC
+1547 SNNNSNIC
-1555 IELPSD
+1555 IEDDRSETD
-1561 AIKDFLDSSTYIEK
+1561 ADWSNWVEENSYSISGQQRVFKD
-1575 KIWGNTN
+1575 
-1582 YVFNSNSI
+1582 NSI
-1590 TFTFTDAVDSIQ
+1590 TFTFTDDVDSIQ
-1602 IEISNPSQK
+1602 IEIIKPDYK

>member
-1 MQNYSYKVKN
+1 MMQNYSYKVKN
-11 ILKRHKNHTRY
+11 VLKRHKNHTRY

-121 HLNGNFATPNLYL
+121 HLNGNFATPNLVIKGI
-134 AAGAKAIGPNNDIK
+134 AATIGQNQKIREK
-148 ERMLSVVSNSIG
+148 MLSIAQNSISVWG
-160 LIGVYFDDY
+160 SYPSYGTWQNVSDFYIPKDINVSSLKPLTLD
-169 DDGNGGGNKYQS
+169 N
-181 AQIKFSDLYVPS
+181 IKFYDNNG
-193 SCTITQFYPS
+193 
-203 QTDLFDLSPMKQY
+203 
-216 EAVNDEGNK
+216 VNLQEQKNQSW
-225 LVGYGNVINESTSR
+225 NVILENLS
-239 GFSLKKIN
+239 FSVK
-247 GQCYIQHAGSDYID
+247 HADNYID

-304 ITASDFNSINQ
+304 ITASDFNSISQ

-344 TDFAFNKDVKY
+344 TDFAFNKAVQY

-360 TNLILNGGE
+360 TGSILNGGE
-369 DSLYK
+369 NSLYK

-399 KTINGQFLAPGAD
+399 AIINGQFLAPGAD

-435 RADYLGAVITEN
+435 RADYLGAVIKETE
-447 KISVTAKKE
+447 ISVTAKKE

-486 SNSALYKENVALN
+486 SNSDLYEENVELN

-507 WENLPNHDSDGNTYY
+507 WKNLPNHDSDGNTYY

-574 SISAPTDEIEFKL
+574 SISSPTDEIEFKL

-682 NPTSPTVNNIKVN
+682 NPTSPTVNNITVN

-718 GLEIVGSVNLKRV
+718 GLEIVGQVDYPRYNGGIV
-731 KLINNVNQDTNLGKV
+731 
-746 IDITSSDAK
+746 DITDS
-755 SPVTNWNKVSKIKIK
+755 TNSKVVKAMTENVRNKVSKIEITVVGSP
-770 INAGSSEL
+770 NGAFQYNCDQSGNNGSSNI
-778 QLHLRY
+778 QL
-784 NVTDQV
+784 NTS
-790 QTGTEIKKI
+790 T
-799 QNNQEIDIDSL
+799 IDLDNISL
-810 TTSNI
+810 TSNYI
-815 AAVVD
+815 KLDMYGDFTASVK
-820 YDDNNGFDVDVEFLA
+820 FLA
-835 PITQKYTLN
+835 PIAPKYTLN
-844 IDWNGIASE
+844 IDWNGVASE
-853 NDIFTA
+853 DDIFIA

-888 DGYELISD
+888 DGYELISN

-930 DISCIGSNGAV
+930 DISCFGSNGAV

-946 DAEYVAGYQN
+946 DAESVAGYQN

-984 YFEEVVPNGAEY
+984 YFEEDVPNGAEY

-1091 DDDSVTYQY
+1091 DDNSVTYQY

-1116 SDKMTESGTVTI
+1116 SDKMTESGTVKI

-1171 ASVQPTPTKNG
+1171 VSVRPTPTKNG
-1182 STWTYTY
+1182 NTWTYTY

-1216 VKVSSDSNGVAIDS
+1216 VKVSADSNGVAIDS

-1288 ASATSTTI
+1288 TSATSTTI

-1378 TRIKSGDTVTFKFN
+1378 TRIKSGDTVTFKFY

-1522 NQWAEAKIKIKKSTN
+1522 NQWAEARIKIKKSTN
-1537 VLHEIKIGFF
+1537 VLQEIKIGFF